1 MNPIKVNQ
9 DKSICEHD
17 QLKAAYAL
25 NLCTV
30 SVSQIVDYKDL
41 NVLEQEYELILNN
54 LNLHNMPKDQALL
67 HILRQILDTVTFFR
81 IYEGDK
87 MMLEKKYQQKIKNAI
102 WNAIPS
108 FGLIAVGE
116 PYTFAISMIASVGMG
131 YMNYRKEKANT
142 LTEREEQEWTLQR
155 SAIEQFNALRREL
168 FDTAWRLSDS
178 YKFDDKYRLTESQI
192 SQYNSILMDSIPLRK
207 YERLDSIKDN
217 FEAYPPFWY
226 YFANAAMDVVNV
238 YKNETAFD
246 DNISAIN
253 KYTQLAEQ
261 NYQKYLDKDIDLL
274 RNNYIRSAC
283 DLEYAALLFDSLSRI
298 EENEQ
303 KLRLCKINDLIDD
316 AIKHCGSK
324 LDILQIASIYYLK
337 LNKTGEASKHLR
349 KLVIENYNTKTNSQL
364 LSFIY
369 LQETIFDSKKFITNT
384 LKYKELVQFTDRT
397 SLIPWVDSEKELTKD
412 HLRNIN
418 ELFLYKQKKQL
429 YSYFEAIVNTIFHK
443 EIISYNKELYNRHNM
458 VDVDDAF
465 FEDTIDARKERD
477 EEYKKLYSREDEWKR
492 FISELSGNT
501 IRISLDEHINR
512 LLRKLNKLTQV
523 AFNLDLESKIDPMS
537 IKKAFTGKNILDI
550 ELKKE
555 IESIGEI
562 RKQERGKSLSTY
574 QDLLPNENDL
584 NKSSYT
590 EESIIHQITYLE
602 DKIKKY
608 EFDLKDYEE
617 LSNISLTKIMKHLKK
632 EIKSIGEIRKQER
645 GKSLSTYQ
653 DLLPNEND
661 LNKSSY
667 TEESIIHQITYLEDK
682 IKKYEFDLKDY
693 EELSNISLT
702 KIMKHFVDNFVD
714 KFKINVI
721 GLKNKYSDLI
731 NIEDNFINFCK
742 SENLP
747 SLEYLC
753 SQGYNNRNIP
763 EEYKIFD
770 LFSCFEDGKNIEEQI
785 RIENNLKAL
794 FKSYEEKET
803 LFEKNKDG
811 LTFTTDE
818 CFINNHLNTI
828 PNNDATTIRNKGRV
842 LAYFHDQKEWYERHV
857 DVFFMKKGFYFR
869 LDAKMSTSKL
879 TFIPYNKIEFDRIKK
894 GLKYKNEIFYQS
906 SQINLEVL
914 YQLIAESR

>member
-1 MNPIKVNQ
+1 MNPIKINQ

-41 NVLEQEYELILNN
+41 NILEQEYELILNN

-87 MMLEKKYQQKIKNAI
+87 MMFEKKYQQKIKNAI

-108 FGLIAVGE
+108 FALVAFGD

-131 YMNYRKEKANT
+131 YMNYRKEKANI

-178 YKFDDKYRLTESQI
+178 YEFDDKYRLTESQI

-283 DLEYAALLFDSLSRI
+283 DLEYAALLLDSLPRI
-298 EENEQ
+298 EDNEK
-303 KLRLCKINDLIDD
+303 KLRLCKINYLIDD

-324 LDILQIASIYYLK
+324 LDILQIASVYYLR
-337 LNKTGEASKHLR
+337 LNKTEEATKHLR
-349 KLVIENYNTKTNSQL
+349 KLIIENYNTKTNSQL

-369 LQETIFDSKKFITNT
+369 LQEAVFDNKKFIPNT
-384 LKYKELVQFTDRT
+384 LKYKELIQFTDRMN
-397 SLIPWVDSEKELTKD
+397 LIPWVDSEKELTKE

-418 ELFLYKQKKQL
+418 ELFLNNQKDQL
-429 YSYFEAIVNTIFHK
+429 YSYLEAIVNTIFHK

-458 VDVDDAF
+458 DESDAF
-465 FEDTIDARKERD
+465 FEDTIYAEKERTKV
-477 EEYKKLYSREDEWKR
+477 YKKLYYKEDEWKR
-492 FISELSGNT
+492 FTADLSEHT
-501 IRISLDEHINR
+501 IIISLNKHINK
-512 LLRKLNKLTQV
+512 LLRSLDKLAQV
-523 AFNLDLESKIDPMS
+523 AFNLNIDPETDLKS
-537 IKKAFTGKNILDI
+537 IKEVLTSNHSSYKGLLIDETKSSITDDSIIQQIKYLENKIEKNEFEFKDYQRLSSLTLTTIMEKFI
-550 ELKKE
+550 EDFVMNFWTKVIAPQNAYKE
-555 IESIGEI
+555 LANIES
-562 RKQERGKSLSTY
+562 
-574 QDLLPNENDL
+574 
-584 NKSSYT
+584 
-590 EESIIHQITYLE
+590 
-602 DKIKKY
+602 
-608 EFDLKDYEE
+608 
-617 LSNISLTKIMKHLKK
+617 
-632 EIKSIGEIRKQER
+632 
-645 GKSLSTYQ
+645 
-653 DLLPNEND
+653 
-661 LNKSSY
+661 
-667 TEESIIHQITYLEDK
+667 
-682 IKKYEFDLKDY
+682 
-693 EELSNISLT
+693 
-702 KIMKHFVDNFVD
+702 NFTD
-714 KFKINVI
+714 FCNVE
-721 GLKNKYSDLI
+721 G
-731 NIEDNFINFCK
+731 
-742 SENLP
+742 LP
-747 SLEYLC
+747 SLEQLC

-785 RIENNLKAL
+785 RIEDNLTEL
-794 FKSYEEKET
+794 FKSYEEKGT
-803 LFEKNKDG
+803 LFKENKDG
-811 LTFTTDE
+811 LTFTTDTV
-818 CFINNHLNTI
+818 FINNHLKTI

-842 LAYFHDQKEWYERHV
+842 LAYFHDQKEWYERHI

-906 SQINLEVL
+906 SQINLEAF
-914 YQLIAESR
+914 YNLIRDANNQ

>member
-1 MNPIKVNQ
+1 MNPIKINQ

-108 FGLIAVGE
+108 FALVAFGD
-116 PYTFAISMIASVGMG
+116 PYTFAMSMIASVGMG

-178 YKFDDKYRLTESQI
+178 YEFDDKYRLTESQI

-226 YFANAAMDVVNV
+226 YLANAAMDVVNV
-238 YKNETAFD
+238 YKNETAFGN
-246 DNISAIN
+246 NISAIN

-283 DLEYAALLFDSLSRI
+283 DLEYAALLLDSLPRI
-298 EENEQ
+298 EENEK
-303 KLRLCKINDLIDD
+303 KLRLCKINYLIDD

-337 LNKTGEASKHLR
+337 INKAEEATKHLR

-397 SLIPWVDSEKELTKD
+397 NLIPWVNSEKELTKD

-418 ELFLYKQKKQL
+418 ELFLYKQKEQL
-429 YSYFEAIVNTIFHK
+429 HSYFETIVNTIFHK
-443 EIISYNKELYNRHNM
+443 EVISYNKELYNRHYMDAN
-458 VDVDDAF
+458 DAF
-465 FEDTIDARKERD
+465 FEDTINAIKERD

-492 FISELSGNT
+492 FTAELSGNT
-501 IRISLDEHINR
+501 IIISLNKHINK
-512 LLRKLNKLTQV
+512 LLRSLDKLVQV
-523 AFNLDLESKIDPMS
+523 AFNLNIDPEKDLVS
-537 IKKAFTGKNILDI
+537 IKEVLTKKHFSF
-550 ELKKE
+550 KE
-555 IESIGEI
+555 ISFDEA
-562 RKQERGKSLSTY
+562 
-574 QDLLPNENDL
+574 
-584 NKSSYT
+584 KSSIT
-590 EESIIHQITYLE
+590 DESIIQQI
-602 DKIKKY
+602 KY
-608 EFDLKDYEE
+608 
-617 LSNISLTKIMKHLKK
+617 
-632 EIKSIGEIRKQER
+632 
-645 GKSLSTYQ
+645 
-653 DLLPNEND
+653 
-661 LNKSSY
+661 
-667 TEESIIHQITYLEDK
+667 
-682 IKKYEFDLKDY
+682 
-693 EELSNISLT
+693 
-702 KIMKHFVDNFVD
+702 
-714 KFKINVI
+714 
-721 GLKNKYSDLI
+721 LKNKIEKNEFDFEDYLRLSSLTLTTIMEKFIEDFVMNFWTKVIAPKNAYKELV
-731 NIEDNFINFCK
+731 NIESNFSDFCNV
-742 SENLP
+742 EGLP
-747 SLEYLC
+747 SLEQLC

-785 RIENNLKAL
+785 RIEKKLEAL
-794 FKSYEEKET
+794 FKSYEEKGT
-803 LFEKNKDG
+803 LFKENKDG
-811 LTFTTDE
+811 LTFTTDTV
-818 CFINNHLNTI
+818 FINNHLKTI
-828 PNNDATTIRNKGRV
+828 PNNDTTTIRNKGRV
-842 LAYFHDQKEWYERHV
+842 LAYFHDQKEWYERHI

-914 YQLIAESR
+914 YQLIAESRSIASEFKDRKI

>member
-1 MNPIKVNQ
+1 MEI
-9 DKSICEHD
+9 
-17 QLKAAYAL
+17 
-25 NLCTV
+25 
-30 SVSQIVDYKDL
+30 
-41 NVLEQEYELILNN
+41 
-54 LNLHNMPKDQALL
+54 
-67 HILRQILDTVTFFR
+67 
-81 IYEGDK
+81 
-87 MMLEKKYQQKIKNAI
+87 
-102 WNAIPS
+102 
-108 FGLIAVGE
+108 
-116 PYTFAISMIASVGMG
+116 
-131 YMNYRKEKANT
+131 
-142 LTEREEQEWTLQR
+142 
-155 SAIEQFNALRREL
+155 
-168 FDTAWRLSDS
+168 SDS

-617 LSNISLTKIMKHLKK
+617 LSNISLTKIMKH
-632 EIKSIGEIRKQER
+632 
-645 GKSLSTYQ
+645 
-653 DLLPNEND
+653 
-661 LNKSSY
+661 
-667 TEESIIHQITYLEDK
+667 
-682 IKKYEFDLKDY
+682 
-693 EELSNISLT
+693 
-702 KIMKHFVDNFVD
+702 FVDNFVD

>member
-102 WNAIPS
+102 LNTIPS
-108 FGLIAVGE
+108 FALIAVGE

-131 YMNYRKEKANT
+131 YMNYRKEKANI

-178 YKFDDKYRLTESQI
+178 YEFDDKYRLTESQI

-207 YERLDSIKDN
+207 YERLNSIKDN

-226 YFANAAMDVVNV
+226 YLANAAMDVVNV
-238 YKNETAFD
+238 YKNETAFG

-283 DLEYAALLFDSLSRI
+283 DLEYAALLLDSLPRI
-298 EENEQ
+298 EENEK
-303 KLRLCKINDLIDD
+303 KLRLCKINYLIDD

-337 LNKTGEASKHLR
+337 INKAEEATKHLR

-369 LQETIFDSKKFITNT
+369 LQETVFDTNKFIPNT

-397 SLIPWVDSEKELTKD
+397 NLIPWVDSEKELTKD

-418 ELFLYKQKKQL
+418 ELFLNNQKNKL

-443 EIISYNKELYNRHNM
+443 EIISYNKELYNRHYMDAN
-458 VDVDDAF
+458 DAF
-465 FEDTIDARKERD
+465 FEDTINAIKERD

-492 FISELSGNT
+492 FTAELSGNT
-501 IRISLDEHINR
+501 IIISLNKHINK
-512 LLRKLNKLTQV
+512 LLRSLDKLVQV
-523 AFNLDLESKIDPMS
+523 AFNLNIDPEKDLAS
-537 IKKAFTGKNILDI
+537 IKEVLTKKHISF
-550 ELKKE
+550 KE
-555 IESIGEI
+555 ISFDEA
-562 RKQERGKSLSTY
+562 
-574 QDLLPNENDL
+574 
-584 NKSSYT
+584 KSSIT
-590 EESIIHQITYLE
+590 DESIIQQI
-602 DKIKKY
+602 KY
-608 EFDLKDYEE
+608 
-617 LSNISLTKIMKHLKK
+617 
-632 EIKSIGEIRKQER
+632 
-645 GKSLSTYQ
+645 
-653 DLLPNEND
+653 
-661 LNKSSY
+661 
-667 TEESIIHQITYLEDK
+667 
-682 IKKYEFDLKDY
+682 
-693 EELSNISLT
+693 
-702 KIMKHFVDNFVD
+702 
-714 KFKINVI
+714 
-721 GLKNKYSDLI
+721 LKNKIEKNEFDFEDYLRLSSLTLTIIMEKFIEDFVMNFWTKVIAPKNAYKELV
-731 NIEDNFINFCK
+731 NIESNFSDFCNV
-742 SENLP
+742 EGLP
-747 SLEYLC
+747 SLEQLC

-785 RIENNLKAL
+785 RIEKKLEAL
-794 FKSYEEKET
+794 FKSYEEKGT
-803 LFEKNKDG
+803 LFKENKDG
-811 LTFTTDE
+811 LTFTTDTI
-818 CFINNHLNTI
+818 FINNHLKTI
-828 PNNDATTIRNKGRV
+828 PNNDTTTIRNKGRV

-906 SQINLEVL
+906 SQINLEAF
-914 YQLIAESR
+914 YNLIRNANNQ

>member
-1 MNPIKVNQ
+1 MNPIKINQ

-108 FGLIAVGE
+108 FALIAVGE

-131 YMNYRKEKANT
+131 YMNYRKEKANI

-283 DLEYAALLFDSLSRI
+283 DLEYAALLLDSLPRI
-298 EENEQ
+298 EDNEK
-303 KLRLCKINDLIDD
+303 KLRLCKINYLIDD

-324 LDILQIASIYYLK
+324 LDILQIASVYYLR
-337 LNKTGEASKHLR
+337 LNKTEEATKHLR
-349 KLVIENYNTKTNSQL
+349 KLIIENYNTKTNSQL

-369 LQETIFDSKKFITNT
+369 LQEAVFDNKKFIPNT
-384 LKYKELVQFTDRT
+384 LKYKELIQFTDRMN
-397 SLIPWVDSEKELTKD
+397 LIPWVDSEKELTKE

-418 ELFLYKQKKQL
+418 ELFLNNQKDQL
-429 YSYFEAIVNTIFHK
+429 NSYLKAIVNTIFHK

-458 VDVDDAF
+458 DESDAF
-465 FEDTIDARKERD
+465 FEDTIYAEKERTKV
-477 EEYKKLYSREDEWKR
+477 YKKLYSKEDEWKR
-492 FISELSGNT
+492 FTAELSENT
-501 IRISLDEHINR
+501 IIISLNKHINK
-512 LLRKLNKLTQV
+512 LLRSLDKLAQV
-523 AFNLDLESKIDPMS
+523 AFNLNIDPETDLKS
-537 IKKAFTGKNILDI
+537 IKEVLTSNHSSYKG
-550 ELKKE
+550 
-555 IESIGEI
+555 
-562 RKQERGKSLSTY
+562 
-574 QDLLPNENDL
+574 LLIDKT
-584 NKSSYT
+584 KSSIT
-590 EESIIHQITYLE
+590 DDSIIQQI
-602 DKIKKY
+602 KY
-608 EFDLKDYEE
+608 
-617 LSNISLTKIMKHLKK
+617 
-632 EIKSIGEIRKQER
+632 
-645 GKSLSTYQ
+645 
-653 DLLPNEND
+653 
-661 LNKSSY
+661 
-667 TEESIIHQITYLEDK
+667 
-682 IKKYEFDLKDY
+682 
-693 EELSNISLT
+693 
-702 KIMKHFVDNFVD
+702 
-714 KFKINVI
+714 
-721 GLKNKYSDLI
+721 LKNKIEKNEFEFKDYQRLSSLTLTTIMEKFIEDFVMNFRTKVIAPQNAYKELA
-731 NIEDNFINFCK
+731 NIESNFTDFCNV
-742 SENLP
+742 EGLP
-747 SLEYLC
+747 SLEQLC
-753 SQGYNNRNIP
+753 SQGYNNRNIS

-770 LFSCFEDGKNIEEQI
+770 LFSCFEDGKNIKEQI
-785 RIENNLKAL
+785 RIENNLIEL
-794 FKSYEEKET
+794 FKSYEEKGT
-803 LFEKNKDG
+803 LFKENKDG
-811 LTFTTDE
+811 LTFTTDTV
-818 CFINNHLNTI
+818 FINNHLKTI
-828 PNNDATTIRNKGRV
+828 PNNDTTTIRNKGRV

-857 DVFFMKKGFYFR
+857 DVFFMKEGFFFR

-879 TFIPYNKIEFDRIKK
+879 TFIPYNKIELDRIKK
-894 GLKYKNEIFYQS
+894 GLKHKNEIFYQS
-906 SQINLEVL
+906 SQINLEAF
-914 YQLIAESR
+914 YNLIRNANNQ

>member
-1 MNPIKVNQ
+1 MNPIKINQ

-108 FGLIAVGE
+108 FALVAFGD
-116 PYTFAISMIASVGMG
+116 PYTFAMSMIASVGMG

-178 YKFDDKYRLTESQI
+178 YEFDDKYRLTESQI

-226 YFANAAMDVVNV
+226 YLANAAMDVVNV
-238 YKNETAFD
+238 YKNETAFGN
-246 DNISAIN
+246 NISAIN

-283 DLEYAALLFDSLSRI
+283 DLEYAALLLDSLPRI
-298 EENEQ
+298 EENEK
-303 KLRLCKINDLIDD
+303 KLRLCKINYLIDD

-337 LNKTGEASKHLR
+337 INKAEEATKYLR

-418 ELFLYKQKKQL
+418 ELFLYRQKKQL

-443 EIISYNKELYNRHNM
+443 EINSYNKELYNRHYM
-458 VDVDDAF
+458 DVNDAF

-492 FISELSGNT
+492 FTAELSGNT
-501 IRISLDEHINR
+501 IIISLNKHINK
-512 LLRKLNKLTQV
+512 LLRSLDKLVQI
-523 AFNLDLESKIDPMS
+523 AFNLNIDSRKDLAS
-537 IKKAFTGKNILDI
+537 IKEVLTSNHFSF
-550 ELKKE
+550 KE
-555 IESIGEI
+555 ISIDEA
-562 RKQERGKSLSTY
+562 
-574 QDLLPNENDL
+574 
-584 NKSSYT
+584 KSSIT
-590 EESIIHQITYLE
+590 DNSIIQQI
-602 DKIKKY
+602 KY
-608 EFDLKDYEE
+608 
-617 LSNISLTKIMKHLKK
+617 
-632 EIKSIGEIRKQER
+632 
-645 GKSLSTYQ
+645 
-653 DLLPNEND
+653 
-661 LNKSSY
+661 
-667 TEESIIHQITYLEDK
+667 
-682 IKKYEFDLKDY
+682 
-693 EELSNISLT
+693 
-702 KIMKHFVDNFVD
+702 
-714 KFKINVI
+714 
-721 GLKNKYSDLI
+721 LKNKIEKNEFDFEDYRRLSFLTLTTIMEKFIEDFFMNFWTKAIAPQNAYKELV
-731 NIEDNFINFCK
+731 NIESNFTDFCNA
-742 SENLP
+742 EGLP
-747 SLEYLC
+747 SLEQLC

-785 RIENNLKAL
+785 RIEKKLEAL

-803 LFEKNKDG
+803 LFKENKDG
-811 LTFTTDE
+811 LTFTTDTV
-818 CFINNHLNTI
+818 FINNHLNTI

-906 SQINLEVL
+906 SQINLDAL
-914 YQLIAESR
+914 YNLIRSANNQ

>member
-108 FGLIAVGE
+108 FALVAFGD
-116 PYTFAISMIASVGMG
+116 PYTFAMSMIASVGMG

-178 YKFDDKYRLTESQI
+178 YEFDDKYRLTESQI

-207 YERLDSIKDN
+207 YERLNSIKDN

-226 YFANAAMDVVNV
+226 YLANAAMDVVNV
-238 YKNETAFD
+238 YKNETAFG

-283 DLEYAALLFDSLSRI
+283 DLEYTALLLDSLPRI
-298 EENEQ
+298 EENEK
-303 KLRLCKINDLIDD
+303 KLRLCKINYLIDD

-337 LNKTGEASKHLR
+337 INKAEEATKHLR

-369 LQETIFDSKKFITNT
+369 LQETVFDTNKFIPNT

-397 SLIPWVDSEKELTKD
+397 NLIPWVDSEKELTKD

-418 ELFLYKQKKQL
+418 ELFLNNQKNKL

-443 EIISYNKELYNRHNM
+443 EIISYNKELYNRHYMDAN
-458 VDVDDAF
+458 DAF
-465 FEDTIDARKERD
+465 FEDTINAIKERD

-492 FISELSGNT
+492 FTAELSGNT
-501 IRISLDEHINR
+501 IIISLNKHINK
-512 LLRKLNKLTQV
+512 LLRSLDKLVQV
-523 AFNLDLESKIDPMS
+523 AFNLNIDPEKDLAS
-537 IKKAFTGKNILDI
+537 IKEVLTKKHISF
-550 ELKKE
+550 KE
-555 IESIGEI
+555 ISFDEA
-562 RKQERGKSLSTY
+562 
-574 QDLLPNENDL
+574 
-584 NKSSYT
+584 KSSIT
-590 EESIIHQITYLE
+590 DESIIQQI
-602 DKIKKY
+602 KY
-608 EFDLKDYEE
+608 
-617 LSNISLTKIMKHLKK
+617 
-632 EIKSIGEIRKQER
+632 
-645 GKSLSTYQ
+645 
-653 DLLPNEND
+653 
-661 LNKSSY
+661 
-667 TEESIIHQITYLEDK
+667 
-682 IKKYEFDLKDY
+682 
-693 EELSNISLT
+693 
-702 KIMKHFVDNFVD
+702 
-714 KFKINVI
+714 
-721 GLKNKYSDLI
+721 LKNKIEKNEFDFEDYLRLSSLTLTIIMEKFIEDFVMNFWTKVIAPKNAYKELV
-731 NIEDNFINFCK
+731 NIESNFSDFCNV
-742 SENLP
+742 EGLP
-747 SLEYLC
+747 SLEQLC

-785 RIENNLKAL
+785 RIEKKLEAL
-794 FKSYEEKET
+794 FKSYEEKGT
-803 LFEKNKDG
+803 LFKENKDG
-811 LTFTTDE
+811 LTFTTDTI
-818 CFINNHLNTI
+818 FINNHLKTI
-828 PNNDATTIRNKGRV
+828 PNNDTTTIRNKGRV

-914 YQLIAESR
+914 YQLIAESRSKQVSSKIGKYSNL

>member
-1 MNPIKVNQ
+1 MNPIKINQ

-67 HILRQILDTVTFFR
+67 HLLRQILDTVTFFR

-87 MMLEKKYQQKIKNAI
+87 MMFEKKYQQKIKNAI

-108 FGLIAVGE
+108 FALVAIGE
-116 PYTFAISMIASVGMG
+116 PYTFTLSMIASVGMG
-131 YMNYRKEKANT
+131 YMNYRKEKANI

-178 YKFDDKYRLTESQI
+178 YEFDDKYRLTESQI

-283 DLEYAALLFDSLSRI
+283 NLEYAALLLDSLPRI
-298 EENEQ
+298 EDNEK
-303 KLRLCKINDLIDD
+303 KLRLCKINYLIDD

-337 LNKTGEASKHLR
+337 INKAEEATKHLR

-369 LQETIFDSKKFITNT
+369 LQETIFNSKKFITNT

-397 SLIPWVDSEKELTKD
+397 NLIPWVNSEKELTKD

-418 ELFLYKQKKQL
+418 ELFLYKQKEQL
-429 YSYFEAIVNTIFHK
+429 HSYFETIVNTIFHK
-443 EIISYNKELYNRHNM
+443 EVISYNKELYNRHYMDAN
-458 VDVDDAF
+458 DAF
-465 FEDTIDARKERD
+465 FEDTINAIKERD

-492 FISELSGNT
+492 FTAELSGNT
-501 IRISLDEHINR
+501 IIISLNKHINK
-512 LLRKLNKLTQV
+512 LLRSLDKLVQV
-523 AFNLDLESKIDPMS
+523 AFNLNIDPEKDLAS
-537 IKKAFTGKNILDI
+537 IKEVLTKKHFSF
-550 ELKKE
+550 KE
-555 IESIGEI
+555 ISFDEA
-562 RKQERGKSLSTY
+562 
-574 QDLLPNENDL
+574 
-584 NKSSYT
+584 KSSIT
-590 EESIIHQITYLE
+590 DESIIQQI
-602 DKIKKY
+602 KY
-608 EFDLKDYEE
+608 
-617 LSNISLTKIMKHLKK
+617 
-632 EIKSIGEIRKQER
+632 
-645 GKSLSTYQ
+645 
-653 DLLPNEND
+653 
-661 LNKSSY
+661 
-667 TEESIIHQITYLEDK
+667 
-682 IKKYEFDLKDY
+682 
-693 EELSNISLT
+693 
-702 KIMKHFVDNFVD
+702 
-714 KFKINVI
+714 
-721 GLKNKYSDLI
+721 LKNKIEKNEFDFEDYLRLSSLTLTTIMEKFIEDFVMNFWTKVIAPKNAYKELV
-731 NIEDNFINFCK
+731 NIESNFSDFCNV
-742 SENLP
+742 EGLP
-747 SLEYLC
+747 SLEQLC

-785 RIENNLKAL
+785 RIEKKLEAL
-794 FKSYEEKET
+794 FKSYEEKGT
-803 LFEKNKDG
+803 LFKENKDG
-811 LTFTTDE
+811 LTFTTDTV
-818 CFINNHLNTI
+818 FINNHLKTI
-828 PNNDATTIRNKGRV
+828 PNNDTTTIRNKGRV
-842 LAYFHDQKEWYERHV
+842 LAYFHDQKEWYERHI

-906 SQINLEVL
+906 SQINLEAF
-914 YQLIAESR
+914 YNLIKNANNQ

>member
-108 FGLIAVGE
+108 FALVAFGD
-116 PYTFAISMIASVGMG
+116 PYTFAMSMIASVGMG

-178 YKFDDKYRLTESQI
+178 YEFDDKYRLTESQI

-207 YERLDSIKDN
+207 YERLNSIKDN

-226 YFANAAMDVVNV
+226 YLANAAMDVVNV
-238 YKNETAFD
+238 YKNETAFG
-246 DNISAIN
+246 DNTSAIN

-283 DLEYAALLFDSLSRI
+283 DLEYAALLLDSLPRI
-298 EENEQ
+298 EENEK
-303 KLRLCKINDLIDD
+303 KLRLCKINYLIDD
-316 AIKHCGSK
+316 AIKHCGYK

-337 LNKTGEASKHLR
+337 INKAEEATKHLR

-369 LQETIFDSKKFITNT
+369 LQETVFDTNKFKPNT

-397 SLIPWVDSEKELTKD
+397 NLIPWVDSEKELTKE

-418 ELFLYKQKKQL
+418 ELFLNNQKNKL

-550 ELKKE
+550 E
-555 IESIGEI
+555 
-562 RKQERGKSLSTY
+562 
-574 QDLLPNENDL
+574 
-584 NKSSYT
+584 
-590 EESIIHQITYLE
+590 
-602 DKIKKY
+602 
-608 EFDLKDYEE
+608 
-617 LSNISLTKIMKHLKK
+617 LKK

-785 RIENNLKAL
+785 RIEKKLEAL
-794 FKSYEEKET
+794 FKSYEEKGT
-803 LFEKNKDG
+803 LFKENKDG
-811 LTFTTDE
+811 LTFTTDTI
-818 CFINNHLNTI
+818 FINNHLKTI
-828 PNNDATTIRNKGRV
+828 PNNDTTTIRNKGRV

>member
-1 MNPIKVNQ
+1 
-9 DKSICEHD
+9 
-17 QLKAAYAL
+17 
-25 NLCTV
+25 
-30 SVSQIVDYKDL
+30 
-41 NVLEQEYELILNN
+41 
-54 LNLHNMPKDQALL
+54 
-67 HILRQILDTVTFFR
+67 
-81 IYEGDK
+81 
-87 MMLEKKYQQKIKNAI
+87 MLEKKYQQKIKNAI

-108 FGLIAVGE
+108 FALVAFGD
-116 PYTFAISMIASVGMG
+116 PYTFAMSMIASVGMG

-178 YKFDDKYRLTESQI
+178 YEFDDKYRLTESQI

-207 YERLDSIKDN
+207 YERLNSIKDN

-226 YFANAAMDVVNV
+226 YLANAAMDVVNV
-238 YKNETAFD
+238 YKNETAFG

-283 DLEYAALLFDSLSRI
+283 DLEYAALLLDSLPRI
-298 EENEQ
+298 EENEK
-303 KLRLCKINDLIDD
+303 KLRLCKINYLIDD

-337 LNKTGEASKHLR
+337 INKAEEATKHLR

-369 LQETIFDSKKFITNT
+369 LQETVFDTNKFIPNT

-397 SLIPWVDSEKELTKD
+397 NLIPWVDSEKELTKE

-418 ELFLYKQKKQL
+418 ELFLNNQKNKL

-443 EIISYNKELYNRHNM
+443 EIISYNKELYDRHNM

-477 EEYKKLYSREDEWKR
+477 EVYKKLSSREGEWKR
-492 FISELSGNT
+492 FTAELSKGT
-501 IRISLDEHINR
+501 IIISLNKHINK
-512 LLRKLNKLTQV
+512 LLRSLDKLVQI
-523 AFNLDLESKIDPMS
+523 AFNLNIDPGKDLAS
-537 IKKAFTGKNILDI
+537 IKEVLTSNHFSF
-550 ELKKE
+550 KE
-555 IESIGEI
+555 ISIDEA
-562 RKQERGKSLSTY
+562 
-574 QDLLPNENDL
+574 
-584 NKSSYT
+584 KSSIT
-590 EESIIHQITYLE
+590 DNSIIQQI
-602 DKIKKY
+602 KY
-608 EFDLKDYEE
+608 
-617 LSNISLTKIMKHLKK
+617 
-632 EIKSIGEIRKQER
+632 
-645 GKSLSTYQ
+645 
-653 DLLPNEND
+653 
-661 LNKSSY
+661 
-667 TEESIIHQITYLEDK
+667 
-682 IKKYEFDLKDY
+682 
-693 EELSNISLT
+693 
-702 KIMKHFVDNFVD
+702 
-714 KFKINVI
+714 
-721 GLKNKYSDLI
+721 LKNKIEKNEFDFEDYLRLSFLTLTTIMEKFIEDFVMNFWTKAIAPQNAYKELV
-731 NIEDNFINFCK
+731 NIESNFSDFCNV
-742 SENLP
+742 EGLP
-747 SLEYLC
+747 SLEQLC

-785 RIENNLKAL
+785 RIEDNLTEL
-794 FKSYEEKET
+794 FKSYEEKGT
-803 LFEKNKDG
+803 LFKENKDG
-811 LTFTTDE
+811 LKFTTDTV
-818 CFINNHLNTI
+818 FINNHLKTI
-828 PNNDATTIRNKGRV
+828 PNNDATIIRNKGRV
-842 LAYFHDQKEWYERHV
+842 LAYFHDQKEWYERHI

-914 YQLIAESR
+914 YQLIAESSSIASEFKDRKI

>member
-108 FGLIAVGE
+108 FALVAFGD
-116 PYTFAISMIASVGMG
+116 PYTFAMSMIASVGMG

-178 YKFDDKYRLTESQI
+178 YEFDDKYRLTESQI
-192 SQYNSILMDSIPLRK
+192 SQYNSILIDSISLRK

-226 YFANAAMDVVNV
+226 YLANAAMDVVNV
-238 YKNETAFD
+238 YKNETAFG

-283 DLEYAALLFDSLSRI
+283 DLEYAALLLDSLPRI
-298 EENEQ
+298 EENEK
-303 KLRLCKINDLIDD
+303 KLRLRKINYLIDD

-337 LNKTGEASKHLR
+337 INKAEEATKHLR

-369 LQETIFDSKKFITNT
+369 LQETVFDTNKFIPNT

-397 SLIPWVDSEKELTKD
+397 NLIPWVDSEKELTKD

-418 ELFLYKQKKQL
+418 ELFLNNQKNKL

-443 EIISYNKELYNRHNM
+443 EIISYNKELYNRHYM
-458 VDVDDAF
+458 DVNDAF

-550 ELKKE
+550 EFKKE
-555 IESIGEI
+555 IKSIGEI
-562 RKQERGKSLSTY
+562 LKQERGKSLSTY
-574 QDLLPNENDL
+574 QDLLPNENNL
-584 NKSSYT
+584 NRSSYT

-602 DKIKKY
+602 DKIEKN
-608 EFDLKDYEE
+608 EFEFEDYLR
-617 LSNISLTKIMKHLKK
+617 LSSLTLTTIMEKFIEDFVMNFWTKAIAPQNAYK
-632 EIKSIGEIRKQER
+632 E
-645 GKSLSTYQ
+645 L
-653 DLLPNEND
+653 
-661 LNKSSY
+661 
-667 TEESIIHQITYLEDK
+667 
-682 IKKYEFDLKDY
+682 
-693 EELSNISLT
+693 
-702 KIMKHFVDNFVD
+702 V
-714 KFKINVI
+714 
-721 GLKNKYSDLI
+721 
-731 NIEDNFINFCK
+731 NIESNFTDFCNV
-742 SENLP
+742 EGLP
-747 SLEYLC
+747 SLEQLC

-785 RIENNLKAL
+785 RIEKKLEAL

-803 LFEKNKDG
+803 LFKENKDG
-811 LTFTTDE
+811 LTFTTDTV
-818 CFINNHLNTI
+818 FINNHLNTI

-857 DVFFMKKGFYFR
+857 DVFFMKKDIYFR

-914 YQLIAESR
+914 YQLIAESRSIASEFKDRKI

>member
-1 MNPIKVNQ
+1 MNPIKINQ

-108 FGLIAVGE
+108 FALVAFGD
-116 PYTFAISMIASVGMG
+116 PYTFAMSMIASVGMG

-178 YKFDDKYRLTESQI
+178 YEFDDKYRLTESQI

-226 YFANAAMDVVNV
+226 YLANAAMDVVNV
-238 YKNETAFD
+238 YKNETAFGN
-246 DNISAIN
+246 NISAIN

-283 DLEYAALLFDSLSRI
+283 DLEYAALLLDSLPRI
-298 EENEQ
+298 EDNEK
-303 KLRLCKINDLIDD
+303 KLRLCKINYLIDD

-324 LDILQIASIYYLK
+324 LDILQIASVYYLR
-337 LNKTGEASKHLR
+337 LNKTEEATKHLR
-349 KLVIENYNTKTNSQL
+349 KLIIENYNTKTNSQL

-369 LQETIFDSKKFITNT
+369 LQEAVFDNKKFIPNT
-384 LKYKELVQFTDRT
+384 LKYKELIQFTDRMN
-397 SLIPWVDSEKELTKD
+397 LIPWVDSEKELTKE

-418 ELFLYKQKKQL
+418 ELFLNNQKDQL
-429 YSYFEAIVNTIFHK
+429 YSYLEAIVNTIFHK

-458 VDVDDAF
+458 DESDAF
-465 FEDTIDARKERD
+465 FEDTIYAEKERTKV
-477 EEYKKLYSREDEWKR
+477 YKKLYYKEDEWKR
-492 FISELSGNT
+492 FTADLSEHT
-501 IRISLDEHINR
+501 IIISLNKHINK
-512 LLRKLNKLTQV
+512 LLRSLDKLAQV
-523 AFNLDLESKIDPMS
+523 AFNLNIDPETDLKS
-537 IKKAFTGKNILDI
+537 IKEVLTSNHSSYKGLLIDETKSSITDDSIIQQIKYLENKI
-550 ELKKE
+550 ERNEFEFKDYQRLSSLTLTTIMEKFIEDFVMNFWTKVIASQNAYKE
-555 IESIGEI
+555 LANIES
-562 RKQERGKSLSTY
+562 
-574 QDLLPNENDL
+574 
-584 NKSSYT
+584 
-590 EESIIHQITYLE
+590 
-602 DKIKKY
+602 
-608 EFDLKDYEE
+608 
-617 LSNISLTKIMKHLKK
+617 
-632 EIKSIGEIRKQER
+632 
-645 GKSLSTYQ
+645 
-653 DLLPNEND
+653 
-661 LNKSSY
+661 
-667 TEESIIHQITYLEDK
+667 
-682 IKKYEFDLKDY
+682 
-693 EELSNISLT
+693 
-702 KIMKHFVDNFVD
+702 NFTD
-714 KFKINVI
+714 FCNVE
-721 GLKNKYSDLI
+721 G
-731 NIEDNFINFCK
+731 
-742 SENLP
+742 LP
-747 SLEYLC
+747 SLEQLC

-770 LFSCFEDGKNIEEQI
+770 LFSCFEDGKKIEEQI
-785 RIENNLKAL
+785 RIENNLIEL
-794 FKSYEEKET
+794 FKSYEEKGI
-803 LFEKNKDG
+803 LFKENKDG
-811 LTFTTDE
+811 LTFTTDTV
-818 CFINNHLNTI
+818 FINNHLNTI
-828 PNNDATTIRNKGRV
+828 PNNDATTIKNKGRV

-857 DVFFMKKGFYFR
+857 DIFVMKKGFYFR

-906 SQINLEVL
+906 SQINLEAF
-914 YQLIAESR
+914 YNLIRNANNQ

>member
-9 DKSICEHD
+9 DKSICEHN

-108 FGLIAVGE
+108 FALVAFGD
-116 PYTFAISMIASVGMG
+116 PYTFAMSMIASVGMG

-178 YKFDDKYRLTESQI
+178 YEFDDKYRLTESQI

-207 YERLDSIKDN
+207 YERLNSIKDN

-226 YFANAAMDVVNV
+226 YLANAAMDVVNV
-238 YKNETAFD
+238 YKNETAFG

-283 DLEYAALLFDSLSRI
+283 DLEYAALLLDSLPRI
-298 EENEQ
+298 EENEK
-303 KLRLCKINDLIDD
+303 KLRLRKINYLIDD

-337 LNKTGEASKHLR
+337 INKAEEATKHLR

-369 LQETIFDSKKFITNT
+369 LQETVFDTNKFIPNT

-397 SLIPWVDSEKELTKD
+397 NLIPWVDSEKELTKD

-418 ELFLYKQKKQL
+418 ELFLNNQKNKL

-443 EIISYNKELYNRHNM
+443 EIISYNKELYNRHYMDAN
-458 VDVDDAF
+458 DAF
-465 FEDTIDARKERD
+465 FEDTINAIKERD

-492 FISELSGNT
+492 FTAELSGNT
-501 IRISLDEHINR
+501 IIISLNKHINK
-512 LLRKLNKLTQV
+512 LLRSLDKLVQV
-523 AFNLDLESKIDPMS
+523 AFNLNIDPEKDLAS
-537 IKKAFTGKNILDI
+537 IKEVLTKKHISF
-550 ELKKE
+550 KE
-555 IESIGEI
+555 ISFDEA
-562 RKQERGKSLSTY
+562 
-574 QDLLPNENDL
+574 
-584 NKSSYT
+584 KSSIT
-590 EESIIHQITYLE
+590 DESIIQQI
-602 DKIKKY
+602 KY
-608 EFDLKDYEE
+608 
-617 LSNISLTKIMKHLKK
+617 
-632 EIKSIGEIRKQER
+632 
-645 GKSLSTYQ
+645 
-653 DLLPNEND
+653 
-661 LNKSSY
+661 
-667 TEESIIHQITYLEDK
+667 
-682 IKKYEFDLKDY
+682 
-693 EELSNISLT
+693 
-702 KIMKHFVDNFVD
+702 
-714 KFKINVI
+714 
-721 GLKNKYSDLI
+721 LKNKIEKNEFDFEDYLRLSSLTLTIIMEKFIEDFVMNFWTKVIAPKNAYKELV
-731 NIEDNFINFCK
+731 NIESNFSDFCNV
-742 SENLP
+742 EGLP
-747 SLEYLC
+747 SLEQLC

-785 RIENNLKAL
+785 RIEDNLTEL
-794 FKSYEEKET
+794 FKSYEEKGT
-803 LFEKNKDG
+803 LFKENKDG
-811 LTFTTDE
+811 LKFTTDTV
-818 CFINNHLNTI
+818 FINNHLKTI
-828 PNNDATTIRNKGRV
+828 PNNDATIIRNKGRV

>member
-1 MNPIKVNQ
+1 MNPIKINQ

-108 FGLIAVGE
+108 FALVAFGD
-116 PYTFAISMIASVGMG
+116 PYTFAMSMIASVGMG

-178 YKFDDKYRLTESQI
+178 YEFDDKYRLTESQI

-226 YFANAAMDVVNV
+226 YLANAAMDVVNV
-238 YKNETAFD
+238 YKNETAFGN
-246 DNISAIN
+246 NISAIN

-283 DLEYAALLFDSLSRI
+283 DLEYAALLLDSLPRI
-298 EENEQ
+298 EENEK
-303 KLRLCKINDLIDD
+303 KLRLCKINYLIDD

-337 LNKTGEASKHLR
+337 INKAEEATKHLR

-397 SLIPWVDSEKELTKD
+397 NLIPWVNSEKELTKD

-418 ELFLYKQKKQL
+418 ELFLYKQKEQL
-429 YSYFEAIVNTIFHK
+429 HSYFETIVNTIFHK
-443 EIISYNKELYNRHNM
+443 EVISYNKELYNRHYMDAN
-458 VDVDDAF
+458 DAF
-465 FEDTIDARKERD
+465 FEDTINAIKERD

-492 FISELSGNT
+492 FTAELSGNT
-501 IRISLDEHINR
+501 IIISLNKHINK
-512 LLRKLNKLTQV
+512 LLRSLDKLVQV
-523 AFNLDLESKIDPMS
+523 AFNLNIDPEKDLVS
-537 IKKAFTGKNILDI
+537 IKEVLTKKHFSF
-550 ELKKE
+550 KE
-555 IESIGEI
+555 ISFDEA
-562 RKQERGKSLSTY
+562 
-574 QDLLPNENDL
+574 
-584 NKSSYT
+584 KSSIT
-590 EESIIHQITYLE
+590 DESIIQQI
-602 DKIKKY
+602 KY
-608 EFDLKDYEE
+608 
-617 LSNISLTKIMKHLKK
+617 
-632 EIKSIGEIRKQER
+632 
-645 GKSLSTYQ
+645 
-653 DLLPNEND
+653 
-661 LNKSSY
+661 
-667 TEESIIHQITYLEDK
+667 
-682 IKKYEFDLKDY
+682 
-693 EELSNISLT
+693 
-702 KIMKHFVDNFVD
+702 
-714 KFKINVI
+714 
-721 GLKNKYSDLI
+721 LKNKIEKNEFDFEDYLRLSSLTLTTIMEKFIEDFVMNFWTKVIAPKNAYKELV
-731 NIEDNFINFCK
+731 NIESNFSDFCNV
-742 SENLP
+742 EGLP
-747 SLEYLC
+747 SLEQLC

-785 RIENNLKAL
+785 RIEKKLEAL
-794 FKSYEEKET
+794 FKSYEEKGT
-803 LFEKNKDG
+803 LFKENKDG
-811 LTFTTDE
+811 LTFTTDTV
-818 CFINNHLNTI
+818 FINNHLKTI
-828 PNNDATTIRNKGRV
+828 PNNDTTTIRNKGRV
-842 LAYFHDQKEWYERHV
+842 LAYFHDQKEWYERHI

-906 SQINLEVL
+906 SQINLEAF
-914 YQLIAESR
+914 YNLIRDANNQ

>member
-108 FGLIAVGE
+108 FALVAFGD
-116 PYTFAISMIASVGMG
+116 PYTFAMSMIASVGMG

-155 SAIEQFNALRREL
+155 SAIEQFNTLRREL

-178 YKFDDKYRLTESQI
+178 YEFDDKYRLTESQI

-207 YERLDSIKDN
+207 YERLNSIKDN

-226 YFANAAMDVVNV
+226 YLANAAMDVVNV
-238 YKNETAFD
+238 YKNETAFG

-283 DLEYAALLFDSLSRI
+283 DLEYAALLLDSLPRI
-298 EENEQ
+298 EENEK
-303 KLRLCKINDLIDD
+303 KLRLRKINYLIDD

-337 LNKTGEASKHLR
+337 INKAEEATKHLR

-369 LQETIFDSKKFITNT
+369 LQETVFDTNKFIPNT

-397 SLIPWVDSEKELTKD
+397 NLIPWVDSEKELTKD

-418 ELFLYKQKKQL
+418 ELFLNNQKNKL

-443 EIISYNKELYNRHNM
+443 EIISYNKELYNRHYMDAN
-458 VDVDDAF
+458 DAF
-465 FEDTIDARKERD
+465 FEDTINAIKERD

-492 FISELSGNT
+492 FTAELSGNT
-501 IRISLDEHINR
+501 IIISLNKHINK
-512 LLRKLNKLTQV
+512 LLRSLDKLVQV
-523 AFNLDLESKIDPMS
+523 AFNLNIDPEKDLAS
-537 IKKAFTGKNILDI
+537 IKEVLTKKHISF
-550 ELKKE
+550 KE
-555 IESIGEI
+555 ISFDEA
-562 RKQERGKSLSTY
+562 
-574 QDLLPNENDL
+574 
-584 NKSSYT
+584 KSSIT
-590 EESIIHQITYLE
+590 DESIIQQI
-602 DKIKKY
+602 KY
-608 EFDLKDYEE
+608 
-617 LSNISLTKIMKHLKK
+617 
-632 EIKSIGEIRKQER
+632 
-645 GKSLSTYQ
+645 
-653 DLLPNEND
+653 
-661 LNKSSY
+661 
-667 TEESIIHQITYLEDK
+667 
-682 IKKYEFDLKDY
+682 
-693 EELSNISLT
+693 
-702 KIMKHFVDNFVD
+702 
-714 KFKINVI
+714 
-721 GLKNKYSDLI
+721 LKNKIEKNEFDFEDYLRLSSLTLTIIMEKFIEDFVMNFWTKVIAPKNAYKELV
-731 NIEDNFINFCK
+731 NIESNFSDFCNV
-742 SENLP
+742 EGLP
-747 SLEYLC
+747 SLEQLC

-785 RIENNLKAL
+785 RIEKKMEAL
-794 FKSYEEKET
+794 FKSYEEKGT
-803 LFEKNKDG
+803 LFKENKDG
-811 LTFTTDE
+811 LTFTTDTI
-818 CFINNHLNTI
+818 FINNHLKTI
-828 PNNDATTIRNKGRV
+828 PNNDTTTIRNKGRV

>member
-54 LNLHNMPKDQALL
+54 LNLHNIPKDQALL

-617 LSNISLTKIMKHLKK
+617 LSNISLTKIMKH
-632 EIKSIGEIRKQER
+632 
-645 GKSLSTYQ
+645 
-653 DLLPNEND
+653 
-661 LNKSSY
+661 
-667 TEESIIHQITYLEDK
+667 
-682 IKKYEFDLKDY
+682 
-693 EELSNISLT
+693 
-702 KIMKHFVDNFVD
+702 FVDNFVD

-794 FKSYEEKET
+794 FKSYEEKGT
-803 LFEKNKDG
+803 LFKENKDG

-857 DVFFMKKGFYFR
+857 DVFFMKKDIYFR

-914 YQLIAESR
+914 YQLIAESRSDSK

>member
-108 FGLIAVGE
+108 FALVAFGD
-116 PYTFAISMIASVGMG
+116 PYTFAMSMIASVGMG

-178 YKFDDKYRLTESQI
+178 YEFDDKYRLTESQI

-207 YERLDSIKDN
+207 YERLNSIKDN

-226 YFANAAMDVVNV
+226 YLANAAMDVVNV
-238 YKNETAFD
+238 YKNETAFG

-283 DLEYAALLFDSLSRI
+283 DLEYAALLLDSLPRI
-298 EENEQ
+298 EENEK
-303 KLRLCKINDLIDD
+303 KLRLCEINYLIDD

-337 LNKTGEASKHLR
+337 INKAEEATKHLR

-369 LQETIFDSKKFITNT
+369 LQETVFDTNKFRPNT

-397 SLIPWVDSEKELTKD
+397 NLIPWVDSEKELTKE

-418 ELFLYKQKKQL
+418 ELFLNNQKNKL

-550 ELKKE
+550 E
-555 IESIGEI
+555 
-562 RKQERGKSLSTY
+562 
-574 QDLLPNENDL
+574 
-584 NKSSYT
+584 
-590 EESIIHQITYLE
+590 
-602 DKIKKY
+602 
-608 EFDLKDYEE
+608 
-617 LSNISLTKIMKHLKK
+617 LKK

-857 DVFFMKKGFYFR
+857 DVFFMKKDIYFR

-914 YQLIAESR
+914 YQLIAESRSIASEFKDRKI

>member
-1 MNPIKVNQ
+1 MNPIKINQ

-87 MMLEKKYQQKIKNAI
+87 MMFEKKYQQKIKNAI

-108 FGLIAVGE
+108 FALVAIGE
-116 PYTFAISMIASVGMG
+116 PYTFTLSMIASVGMG
-131 YMNYRKEKANT
+131 YMNYRKEKANI

-178 YKFDDKYRLTESQI
+178 YEFDDKYRLTESQI

-226 YFANAAMDVVNV
+226 YFANVAMDVVNV
-238 YKNETAFD
+238 YKNETAFG

-283 DLEYAALLFDSLSRI
+283 DLEYAALLLDSLPRI
-298 EENEQ
+298 EDNEK
-303 KLRLCKINDLIDD
+303 KLRLCKINYLIDD

-324 LDILQIASIYYLK
+324 LDILQIASVYYLR
-337 LNKTGEASKHLR
+337 LNKTEEATKHLR
-349 KLVIENYNTKTNSQL
+349 KLIIENYNTKTNSQL

-369 LQETIFDSKKFITNT
+369 LQEAVFDNKKFIPNT
-384 LKYKELVQFTDRT
+384 LKYKELIQFTDRT
-397 SLIPWVDSEKELTKD
+397 NLIPWVDSEKELTKE

-418 ELFLYKQKKQL
+418 ELFLNNQKDQL

-458 VDVDDAF
+458 DESDAF
-465 FEDTIDARKERD
+465 FEDTIYAEKERTKV
-477 EEYKKLYSREDEWKR
+477 YKKLYSKEGEWKR
-492 FISELSGNT
+492 FTAELSRNT
-501 IRISLDEHINR
+501 IIISLNKHINK
-512 LLRKLNKLTQV
+512 LLRSLDKLVQI
-523 AFNLDLESKIDPMS
+523 AFNLNIDPGKDLAS
-537 IKKAFTGKNILDI
+537 IKEVLTSNHFFF
-550 ELKKE
+550 KE
-555 IESIGEI
+555 ISIDEA
-562 RKQERGKSLSTY
+562 
-574 QDLLPNENDL
+574 
-584 NKSSYT
+584 KSSIT
-590 EESIIHQITYLE
+590 DNSIIQQIKYLQN
-602 DKIKKY
+602 KIEKN
-608 EFDLKDYEE
+608 EFDFEDYLRLSFLTLTTIMEKFIEDFVMNFWTKTIAPQNAYKE
-617 LSNISLTKIMKHLKK
+617 L
-632 EIKSIGEIRKQER
+632 
-645 GKSLSTYQ
+645 
-653 DLLPNEND
+653 
-661 LNKSSY
+661 
-667 TEESIIHQITYLEDK
+667 
-682 IKKYEFDLKDY
+682 
-693 EELSNISLT
+693 
-702 KIMKHFVDNFVD
+702 V
-714 KFKINVI
+714 
-721 GLKNKYSDLI
+721 
-731 NIEDNFINFCK
+731 NIESNFTDFCNV
-742 SENLP
+742 EGLP
-747 SLEYLC
+747 SLEQLC

-785 RIENNLKAL
+785 RIEDNLTEL
-794 FKSYEEKET
+794 FKSYEEKGT
-803 LFEKNKDG
+803 LFKENKDG
-811 LTFTTDE
+811 LTFTTDTV
-818 CFINNHLNTI
+818 FINNHLKTI

-842 LAYFHDQKEWYERHV
+842 LAYFHDQKEWYERHI

-906 SQINLEVL
+906 SQINLEAF
-914 YQLIAESR
+914 YNLIRDANNQ

>member
-108 FGLIAVGE
+108 FALVAFGD
-116 PYTFAISMIASVGMG
+116 PYTFAMSMIASVGMG

-178 YKFDDKYRLTESQI
+178 YEFDDKYRLTESQI

-207 YERLDSIKDN
+207 YERLNSIKDN

-226 YFANAAMDVVNV
+226 YLANAAMDVVNV
-238 YKNETAFD
+238 YKNETAFG

-283 DLEYAALLFDSLSRI
+283 DLEYAALLLDSLPRI
-298 EENEQ
+298 EENEK
-303 KLRLCKINDLIDD
+303 KLRLCKINYLIDD

-337 LNKTGEASKHLR
+337 INKAEEATKHLR

-369 LQETIFDSKKFITNT
+369 LQETVFDTNKFIPNT

-397 SLIPWVDSEKELTKD
+397 NLIPWVDSEKELTKD

-418 ELFLYKQKKQL
+418 ELFLNNQKNKL

-443 EIISYNKELYNRHNM
+443 EIISYNKELYNRHYMDAN
-458 VDVDDAF
+458 DAF
-465 FEDTIDARKERD
+465 FEDTINAIKERD

-492 FISELSGNT
+492 FTAELSGNT
-501 IRISLDEHINR
+501 IIISLNKHINK
-512 LLRKLNKLTQV
+512 LLRSLDKLVQV
-523 AFNLDLESKIDPMS
+523 AFNLNIDPEKDLAS
-537 IKKAFTGKNILDI
+537 IKEVLTKKHISF
-550 ELKKE
+550 KE
-555 IESIGEI
+555 ISFDEA
-562 RKQERGKSLSTY
+562 
-574 QDLLPNENDL
+574 
-584 NKSSYT
+584 KSSIT
-590 EESIIHQITYLE
+590 DESIIQQI
-602 DKIKKY
+602 KY
-608 EFDLKDYEE
+608 
-617 LSNISLTKIMKHLKK
+617 
-632 EIKSIGEIRKQER
+632 
-645 GKSLSTYQ
+645 
-653 DLLPNEND
+653 
-661 LNKSSY
+661 
-667 TEESIIHQITYLEDK
+667 
-682 IKKYEFDLKDY
+682 
-693 EELSNISLT
+693 
-702 KIMKHFVDNFVD
+702 
-714 KFKINVI
+714 
-721 GLKNKYSDLI
+721 LKNKIEKNEFDFEDYLRLSSLTLTIIMEKFIEDFVMNFWTKVIAPKNAYKELV
-731 NIEDNFINFCK
+731 NIESNFSDFCNV
-742 SENLP
+742 EGLP
-747 SLEYLC
+747 SLEQLC

-794 FKSYEEKET
+794 FKSYEEKGT
-803 LFEKNKDG
+803 LFKENKDG

-857 DVFFMKKGFYFR
+857 DVFFMKKDIYFR

-914 YQLIAESR
+914 YQLIAESRSIASEFKDRKI

>member
-1 MNPIKVNQ
+1 MNPIKINQ

-41 NVLEQEYELILNN
+41 NILEQEYELILNN

-87 MMLEKKYQQKIKNAI
+87 MMFEKKYQQKIKNAI

-108 FGLIAVGE
+108 FALVAFGD

-131 YMNYRKEKANT
+131 YMNYRKEKANI

-178 YKFDDKYRLTESQI
+178 YEFDDKYRLTESQI

-283 DLEYAALLFDSLSRI
+283 DLEYAALLLDSLPRI
-298 EENEQ
+298 EDNEK
-303 KLRLCKINDLIDD
+303 KLRLCKINYLIDD

-324 LDILQIASIYYLK
+324 LDILQIASVYYLR
-337 LNKTGEASKHLR
+337 LNKTEEATKHLR
-349 KLVIENYNTKTNSQL
+349 KLIIENYNTKTNSQL

-369 LQETIFDSKKFITNT
+369 LQEAVFDNKKFIPNT
-384 LKYKELVQFTDRT
+384 LKYKELIQFTDRMN
-397 SLIPWVDSEKELTKD
+397 LIPWGDSEKELTKE

-418 ELFLYKQKKQL
+418 ELFLNNQKDQL
-429 YSYFEAIVNTIFHK
+429 YSYLEAIVNTIFHK

-458 VDVDDAF
+458 DESDAF
-465 FEDTIDARKERD
+465 FEDTIYAEKERTKV
-477 EEYKKLYSREDEWKR
+477 YKKLYYKEDEWKR
-492 FISELSGNT
+492 FTADLSEHT
-501 IRISLDEHINR
+501 IIISLNKHINK
-512 LLRKLNKLTQV
+512 LLRSLDKLAQV
-523 AFNLDLESKIDPMS
+523 AFNLNIDPETDLKS
-537 IKKAFTGKNILDI
+537 IKEVLTSNHSSYKGLLIDETKSSITDDSIIQQIKYLENKIEKNEFEFKDYQRLSSLTLTTIMEKFI
-550 ELKKE
+550 EDFVMNFWTKVIAPQNAYKE
-555 IESIGEI
+555 LANIES
-562 RKQERGKSLSTY
+562 
-574 QDLLPNENDL
+574 
-584 NKSSYT
+584 
-590 EESIIHQITYLE
+590 
-602 DKIKKY
+602 
-608 EFDLKDYEE
+608 
-617 LSNISLTKIMKHLKK
+617 
-632 EIKSIGEIRKQER
+632 
-645 GKSLSTYQ
+645 
-653 DLLPNEND
+653 
-661 LNKSSY
+661 
-667 TEESIIHQITYLEDK
+667 
-682 IKKYEFDLKDY
+682 
-693 EELSNISLT
+693 
-702 KIMKHFVDNFVD
+702 NFTD
-714 KFKINVI
+714 FCNVE
-721 GLKNKYSDLI
+721 G
-731 NIEDNFINFCK
+731 
-742 SENLP
+742 LP
-747 SLEYLC
+747 SLEQLC

-785 RIENNLKAL
+785 RIEDNLTEL
-794 FKSYEEKET
+794 FKSYEEKGT
-803 LFEKNKDG
+803 LFKENKDG
-811 LTFTTDE
+811 LTFTTDTV
-818 CFINNHLNTI
+818 FINNHLKTI

-842 LAYFHDQKEWYERHV
+842 LAYFHDQKEWYERHI

-906 SQINLEVL
+906 SQINLEAF
-914 YQLIAESR
+914 YNLIRDANNQ

>member
-1 MNPIKVNQ
+1 MNPIKINQ

-108 FGLIAVGE
+108 FALVAFGD
-116 PYTFAISMIASVGMG
+116 PYTFAMSMIASVGMG
-131 YMNYRKEKANT
+131 YMNYRKEKANI

-178 YKFDDKYRLTESQI
+178 YEFDDKYRLTESQI
-192 SQYNSILMDSIPLRK
+192 SQYNSILIDSISLRK

-226 YFANAAMDVVNV
+226 YLANAAMDVVNV
-238 YKNETAFD
+238 YKNETAFG

-283 DLEYAALLFDSLSRI
+283 DLEYAALLLDSLPRI
-298 EENEQ
+298 EENEK
-303 KLRLCKINDLIDD
+303 KLRLYKINYLIDD

-337 LNKTGEASKHLR
+337 INKAEEATKHLR

-369 LQETIFDSKKFITNT
+369 LQETVFDTNKFIANT

-397 SLIPWVDSEKELTKD
+397 NLIPWVDSEKELTKE

-418 ELFLYKQKKQL
+418 ELFLNNQKDQL

-443 EIISYNKELYNRHNM
+443 EIISYNKELYNRHYM
-458 VDVDDAF
+458 DVNDAF

-523 AFNLDLESKIDPMS
+523 AFNLDLESEIDPMS

-550 ELKKE
+550 EFKKE
-555 IESIGEI
+555 IKSIGEI
-562 RKQERGKSLSTY
+562 LKQERGKSLSTY
-574 QDLLPNENDL
+574 QDLLPNENNL
-584 NKSSYT
+584 NRSSYT

-602 DKIKKY
+602 DKIEKN
-608 EFDLKDYEE
+608 EFEFEDYLR
-617 LSNISLTKIMKHLKK
+617 LSSLTLTTIMEKFIEDFVMNFWTKAIAPQNAYK
-632 EIKSIGEIRKQER
+632 E
-645 GKSLSTYQ
+645 L
-653 DLLPNEND
+653 
-661 LNKSSY
+661 
-667 TEESIIHQITYLEDK
+667 
-682 IKKYEFDLKDY
+682 
-693 EELSNISLT
+693 
-702 KIMKHFVDNFVD
+702 V
-714 KFKINVI
+714 
-721 GLKNKYSDLI
+721 
-731 NIEDNFINFCK
+731 NIESNFTDFCNV
-742 SENLP
+742 EGLP
-747 SLEYLC
+747 SLEQLC

-785 RIENNLKAL
+785 RIEKKLEAL

-803 LFEKNKDG
+803 LFKENKDG
-811 LTFTTDE
+811 LTFTTDTV
-818 CFINNHLNTI
+818 FINNHLNTI

-879 TFIPYNKIEFDRIKK
+879 TFIPYNKIEIDRIKK

-906 SQINLEVL
+906 SQINLEAF
-914 YQLIAESR
+914 YNLIKNANNQ

>member
-41 NVLEQEYELILNN
+41 NVLEQENELILNN

-108 FGLIAVGE
+108 FALVAFGD
-116 PYTFAISMIASVGMG
+116 PYTFAMSMIASVGMG

-178 YKFDDKYRLTESQI
+178 YEFDDKYRLTESQI

-207 YERLDSIKDN
+207 YERLNSIKDN

-226 YFANAAMDVVNV
+226 YLANAAMDVVNV
-238 YKNETAFD
+238 YKNETAFG

-283 DLEYAALLFDSLSRI
+283 DLEYAALLLDSLPRI
-298 EENEQ
+298 EENEK
-303 KLRLCKINDLIDD
+303 KLRLCKINYLIDD

-337 LNKTGEASKHLR
+337 INKAEEATKHLR

-369 LQETIFDSKKFITNT
+369 LQETVFDTNKFIPNT

-397 SLIPWVDSEKELTKD
+397 NLIPWVDSEKELTKD

-418 ELFLYKQKKQL
+418 ELFLNNQKNKL

-443 EIISYNKELYNRHNM
+443 EIISYNKELYNRHYMDAN
-458 VDVDDAF
+458 DAF
-465 FEDTIDARKERD
+465 FEDTINAIKERD

-492 FISELSGNT
+492 FTAELSGNT
-501 IRISLDEHINR
+501 IIISLNKHINK
-512 LLRKLNKLTQV
+512 LLRSLDKLVQV
-523 AFNLDLESKIDPMS
+523 AFNLNIDPEKDLAS
-537 IKKAFTGKNILDI
+537 IKEVLTKKHISF
-550 ELKKE
+550 KE
-555 IESIGEI
+555 ISFDEA
-562 RKQERGKSLSTY
+562 
-574 QDLLPNENDL
+574 
-584 NKSSYT
+584 KSSIT
-590 EESIIHQITYLE
+590 DESIIQQI
-602 DKIKKY
+602 KY
-608 EFDLKDYEE
+608 
-617 LSNISLTKIMKHLKK
+617 
-632 EIKSIGEIRKQER
+632 
-645 GKSLSTYQ
+645 
-653 DLLPNEND
+653 
-661 LNKSSY
+661 
-667 TEESIIHQITYLEDK
+667 
-682 IKKYEFDLKDY
+682 
-693 EELSNISLT
+693 
-702 KIMKHFVDNFVD
+702 
-714 KFKINVI
+714 
-721 GLKNKYSDLI
+721 LKNKIEKNEFDFEDYLRLSSLTLTIIMEKFIEDFVMNFWTKVIAPKNAYKELV
-731 NIEDNFINFCK
+731 NIESNFSDFCNV
-742 SENLP
+742 EGLP
-747 SLEYLC
+747 SLEQLC

-794 FKSYEEKET
+794 FKSYEEKGT
-803 LFEKNKDG
+803 LFKENKDG

-857 DVFFMKKGFYFR
+857 DVFFMKKDIYFR

-914 YQLIAESR
+914 YQLIAESRSIASEFKDRKI

>member
-54 LNLHNMPKDQALL
+54 LNLHNIPKDQALL

-617 LSNISLTKIMKHLKK
+617 LSNISLTKIMKH
-632 EIKSIGEIRKQER
+632 
-645 GKSLSTYQ
+645 
-653 DLLPNEND
+653 
-661 LNKSSY
+661 
-667 TEESIIHQITYLEDK
+667 
-682 IKKYEFDLKDY
+682 
-693 EELSNISLT
+693 
-702 KIMKHFVDNFVD
+702 FVDNFVD

-857 DVFFMKKGFYFR
+857 DVFFMKKSFYFR

>member
-9 DKSICEHD
+9 DKSICEHN

-108 FGLIAVGE
+108 FALVAFGD
-116 PYTFAISMIASVGMG
+116 PYTFAMSMIASVGMG

-178 YKFDDKYRLTESQI
+178 YEFDDKYRLTESQI

-207 YERLDSIKDN
+207 YERLNSIKDN

-226 YFANAAMDVVNV
+226 YLANAAMDVVNV
-238 YKNETAFD
+238 YKNETAFG

-283 DLEYAALLFDSLSRI
+283 DLEYAALLLDSLPRI
-298 EENEQ
+298 EENEK
-303 KLRLCKINDLIDD
+303 KLRLRKINYLIDD

-337 LNKTGEASKHLR
+337 INKAEEATKHLR

-369 LQETIFDSKKFITNT
+369 LQETVFDTNKFIPNT

-397 SLIPWVDSEKELTKD
+397 NLIPWVDSEKELTKD

-418 ELFLYKQKKQL
+418 ELFLNNQKNKL

-443 EIISYNKELYNRHNM
+443 EIISYNKELYNRHYMDAN
-458 VDVDDAF
+458 DAF
-465 FEDTIDARKERD
+465 FEDTINAIKERD

-492 FISELSGNT
+492 FTAELSGNT
-501 IRISLDEHINR
+501 IIISLNKHINK
-512 LLRKLNKLTQV
+512 LLRSLDKLVQV
-523 AFNLDLESKIDPMS
+523 AFNLNIDPEKDLAS
-537 IKKAFTGKNILDI
+537 IKEVLTKKHISF
-550 ELKKE
+550 KE
-555 IESIGEI
+555 ISFDEA
-562 RKQERGKSLSTY
+562 
-574 QDLLPNENDL
+574 
-584 NKSSYT
+584 KSSIT
-590 EESIIHQITYLE
+590 DESIIQQI
-602 DKIKKY
+602 KY
-608 EFDLKDYEE
+608 
-617 LSNISLTKIMKHLKK
+617 
-632 EIKSIGEIRKQER
+632 
-645 GKSLSTYQ
+645 
-653 DLLPNEND
+653 
-661 LNKSSY
+661 
-667 TEESIIHQITYLEDK
+667 
-682 IKKYEFDLKDY
+682 
-693 EELSNISLT
+693 
-702 KIMKHFVDNFVD
+702 
-714 KFKINVI
+714 
-721 GLKNKYSDLI
+721 LKNKIEKNEFDFEDYLRLSSLTLTIIMEKFIEDFVMNFWTKVIAPKNAYKELV
-731 NIEDNFINFCK
+731 NIESNFSDFCNV
-742 SENLP
+742 EGLP
-747 SLEYLC
+747 SLEQLC

-785 RIENNLKAL
+785 RIEKKMEAL
-794 FKSYEEKET
+794 FKSYEEKGT
-803 LFEKNKDG
+803 LFKENKDG
-811 LTFTTDE
+811 LTFTTDTI
-818 CFINNHLNTI
+818 FINNHLKTI
-828 PNNDATTIRNKGRV
+828 PNNDTTTIRNKGRV

-869 LDAKMSTSKL
+869 LDAKMSTNKL

>member
-1 MNPIKVNQ
+1 MNPIKINQ

-108 FGLIAVGE
+108 FALVAFGD
-116 PYTFAISMIASVGMG
+116 PYTFAMSMIASVGMG

-178 YKFDDKYRLTESQI
+178 YEFDDKYRLTESQI

-226 YFANAAMDVVNV
+226 YLANAAMDVVNV
-238 YKNETAFD
+238 YKNETAFGN
-246 DNISAIN
+246 NISAIN

-283 DLEYAALLFDSLSRI
+283 DLEYAALLLDSLPRI
-298 EENEQ
+298 EENEK
-303 KLRLCKINDLIDD
+303 KLRLCKINYLIDD

-337 LNKTGEASKHLR
+337 INKAEEATKHLR

-397 SLIPWVDSEKELTKD
+397 NLIPWVNSEKELTKD

-418 ELFLYKQKKQL
+418 ELFLYKQKEQL
-429 YSYFEAIVNTIFHK
+429 HSYFETIVNTIFHK
-443 EIISYNKELYNRHNM
+443 EVISYNKELYNRHYMDAN
-458 VDVDDAF
+458 DAF
-465 FEDTIDARKERD
+465 FEDTINAIKERD

-492 FISELSGNT
+492 FTAELSENT
-501 IRISLDEHINR
+501 IIISLNKHINK
-512 LLRKLNKLTQV
+512 LLRSLDKLVQV
-523 AFNLDLESKIDPMS
+523 AFNLNIDPEKDLVS
-537 IKKAFTGKNILDI
+537 IKEVLTKKHFSF
-550 ELKKE
+550 KE
-555 IESIGEI
+555 ISFDEA
-562 RKQERGKSLSTY
+562 
-574 QDLLPNENDL
+574 
-584 NKSSYT
+584 KSSIT
-590 EESIIHQITYLE
+590 DESIIQQI
-602 DKIKKY
+602 KY
-608 EFDLKDYEE
+608 
-617 LSNISLTKIMKHLKK
+617 
-632 EIKSIGEIRKQER
+632 
-645 GKSLSTYQ
+645 
-653 DLLPNEND
+653 
-661 LNKSSY
+661 
-667 TEESIIHQITYLEDK
+667 
-682 IKKYEFDLKDY
+682 
-693 EELSNISLT
+693 
-702 KIMKHFVDNFVD
+702 
-714 KFKINVI
+714 
-721 GLKNKYSDLI
+721 LKNKIEKNEFDFEDYLRLSSLTLTTIMEKFIEDFVMNFWTKVIAPKNAYKELV
-731 NIEDNFINFCK
+731 NIESNFSDFCNV
-742 SENLP
+742 EGLP
-747 SLEYLC
+747 SLEQLC

-785 RIENNLKAL
+785 RIEKKLEAL
-794 FKSYEEKET
+794 FKSYEEKGT
-803 LFEKNKDG
+803 LFKENKDG
-811 LTFTTDE
+811 LTFTTDTV
-818 CFINNHLNTI
+818 FINNHLKTI
-828 PNNDATTIRNKGRV
+828 PNNDTTTIRNKGRV
-842 LAYFHDQKEWYERHV
+842 LAYFHDQKEWYERHI

-906 SQINLEVL
+906 SQINLEAF
-914 YQLIAESR
+914 YNLIRDANNQ

>member
-1 MNPIKVNQ
+1 MNPIKINQ
-9 DKSICEHD
+9 DKSIREHD

-30 SVSQIVDYKDL
+30 SVSQIIDYKDL

-108 FGLIAVGE
+108 FALVAFGD
-116 PYTFAISMIASVGMG
+116 PYTFAMSMIASVGMG

-178 YKFDDKYRLTESQI
+178 YEFDDKYRLTESQI

-226 YFANAAMDVVNV
+226 YLANAAMDVVNV
-238 YKNETAFD
+238 YKNETAFG

-283 DLEYAALLFDSLSRI
+283 DLEYAALLLDSLPRI
-298 EENEQ
+298 EDNEK
-303 KLRLCKINDLIDD
+303 KLRLCKINYLIDD

-324 LDILQIASIYYLK
+324 LDILQIASVYYLR
-337 LNKTGEASKHLR
+337 LNKTEEATKHLR
-349 KLVIENYNTKTNSQL
+349 KLIIENYNTKTNSQL

-369 LQETIFDSKKFITNT
+369 LQEAVFDNKKFIPNT
-384 LKYKELVQFTDRT
+384 LKYKELIQFTDRT
-397 SLIPWVDSEKELTKD
+397 NLIPWVDSEKELTKE

-418 ELFLYKQKKQL
+418 ELFLNNQKDQL

-458 VDVDDAF
+458 DESDAF
-465 FEDTIDARKERD
+465 FEDTIYAEKERTKV
-477 EEYKKLYSREDEWKR
+477 YKKLYSKEGEWKR
-492 FISELSGNT
+492 FTAELSRNT
-501 IRISLDEHINR
+501 IIISLNKHINK
-512 LLRKLNKLTQV
+512 LLRSLDKLVQI
-523 AFNLDLESKIDPMS
+523 AFNLNIDPGKDLAS
-537 IKKAFTGKNILDI
+537 IKEVLTSNHFSF
-550 ELKKE
+550 KE
-555 IESIGEI
+555 ISIDEA
-562 RKQERGKSLSTY
+562 
-574 QDLLPNENDL
+574 
-584 NKSSYT
+584 KSSIT
-590 EESIIHQITYLE
+590 DNSIIQQIKYLQN
-602 DKIKKY
+602 KIEKN
-608 EFDLKDYEE
+608 EFDFEDYLRLSFLTLTTIMEKFIEDFVMNFWTKTIAPQNAYKE
-617 LSNISLTKIMKHLKK
+617 L
-632 EIKSIGEIRKQER
+632 
-645 GKSLSTYQ
+645 
-653 DLLPNEND
+653 
-661 LNKSSY
+661 
-667 TEESIIHQITYLEDK
+667 
-682 IKKYEFDLKDY
+682 
-693 EELSNISLT
+693 
-702 KIMKHFVDNFVD
+702 V
-714 KFKINVI
+714 
-721 GLKNKYSDLI
+721 
-731 NIEDNFINFCK
+731 NIESNFTDFCNV
-742 SENLP
+742 EGLP
-747 SLEYLC
+747 SLEQLC

-785 RIENNLKAL
+785 RIEDNLTEL
-794 FKSYEEKET
+794 FKSYEEKGT
-803 LFEKNKDG
+803 LFKENKDG
-811 LTFTTDE
+811 LTFTTDTV
-818 CFINNHLNTI
+818 FINNHLKTI

-842 LAYFHDQKEWYERHV
+842 LAYFHDQKEWYERHI

-906 SQINLEVL
+906 SQINLEAF
-914 YQLIAESR
+914 YNLIRDANNQ

>member
-108 FGLIAVGE
+108 FALVAFGD
-116 PYTFAISMIASVGMG
+116 PYTFAMSMIASVGMG

-178 YKFDDKYRLTESQI
+178 YEFDDKYRLTESQI

-207 YERLDSIKDN
+207 YERLNSIKDN

-226 YFANAAMDVVNV
+226 YLANAAMDVVNV
-238 YKNETAFD
+238 YKNETAFG

-283 DLEYAALLFDSLSRI
+283 DLEYAALLLDSLPRI
-298 EENEQ
+298 EENEK
-303 KLRLCKINDLIDD
+303 KLRLCEINYLIDD

-324 LDILQIASIYYLK
+324 LDILQIASVYYLR
-337 LNKTGEASKHLR
+337 LNKTEEATKHLR
-349 KLVIENYNTKTNSQL
+349 KLIIENYNTKTNSQL

-369 LQETIFDSKKFITNT
+369 LQEAVFDNKKFIPNT
-384 LKYKELVQFTDRT
+384 LKYKELIQFTDRMN
-397 SLIPWVDSEKELTKD
+397 LIPWVDSEKELTKE

-418 ELFLYKQKKQL
+418 ELFLNNQKDQL
-429 YSYFEAIVNTIFHK
+429 YSYLEAIVNTIFHK

-458 VDVDDAF
+458 DESDAF
-465 FEDTIDARKERD
+465 FEDTIYAEKERTKV
-477 EEYKKLYSREDEWKR
+477 YKKLYYKEGEWKR
-492 FISELSGNT
+492 FTADLSEHT
-501 IRISLDEHINR
+501 IIISLNKHINK
-512 LLRKLNKLTQV
+512 LLRSLDKLAQV
-523 AFNLDLESKIDPMS
+523 AFNLNIDPETDLKS
-537 IKKAFTGKNILDI
+537 IKEVLTSNHSSYKGLLIDETKSSITDDSIIQQIKYLENKIEKNEFEFKDYQRLSSLTLTTIMEKFI
-550 ELKKE
+550 EDFVMNFWTKVIAPQNAYKE
-555 IESIGEI
+555 LANIES
-562 RKQERGKSLSTY
+562 
-574 QDLLPNENDL
+574 
-584 NKSSYT
+584 
-590 EESIIHQITYLE
+590 
-602 DKIKKY
+602 
-608 EFDLKDYEE
+608 
-617 LSNISLTKIMKHLKK
+617 
-632 EIKSIGEIRKQER
+632 
-645 GKSLSTYQ
+645 
-653 DLLPNEND
+653 
-661 LNKSSY
+661 
-667 TEESIIHQITYLEDK
+667 
-682 IKKYEFDLKDY
+682 
-693 EELSNISLT
+693 
-702 KIMKHFVDNFVD
+702 NFTD
-714 KFKINVI
+714 FCNVE
-721 GLKNKYSDLI
+721 G
-731 NIEDNFINFCK
+731 
-742 SENLP
+742 LP
-747 SLEYLC
+747 SLEQLC

-857 DVFFMKKGFYFR
+857 DVFFMKKDIYFR

-906 SQINLEVL
+906 SQINLEAF
-914 YQLIAESR
+914 YNLIRNANNQ

>member
-108 FGLIAVGE
+108 FALVAFGD
-116 PYTFAISMIASVGMG
+116 PYTFAMSMIASVGMG

-178 YKFDDKYRLTESQI
+178 YEFDDKYRLTESQI

-207 YERLDSIKDN
+207 YERLNSIKDN

-226 YFANAAMDVVNV
+226 YLANAAMDVVNV
-238 YKNETAFD
+238 YKNETAFG

-283 DLEYAALLFDSLSRI
+283 DLEYAALLLDSLPRI
-298 EENEQ
+298 EENEK
-303 KLRLCKINDLIDD
+303 KLRLCEINYLIDD

-337 LNKTGEASKHLR
+337 INKAEEATKHLR

-369 LQETIFDSKKFITNT
+369 LQETVFDTNKFRPNT

-397 SLIPWVDSEKELTKD
+397 NLIPWVDSEKELTKE

-418 ELFLYKQKKQL
+418 ELFLNNQKNKL

-550 ELKKE
+550 E
-555 IESIGEI
+555 
-562 RKQERGKSLSTY
+562 
-574 QDLLPNENDL
+574 
-584 NKSSYT
+584 
-590 EESIIHQITYLE
+590 
-602 DKIKKY
+602 
-608 EFDLKDYEE
+608 
-617 LSNISLTKIMKHLKK
+617 LKK

-818 CFINNHLNTI
+818 CFINNHLTTI

-857 DVFFMKKGFYFR
+857 DVFFMKKDIYFR

-914 YQLIAESR
+914 YQLIAESRSIASEFKDRKI

>member
-25 NLCTV
+25 NLCTA

-108 FGLIAVGE
+108 FALVAFGD
-116 PYTFAISMIASVGMG
+116 PYTFAMSMIASVGMG

-178 YKFDDKYRLTESQI
+178 YEFDDKYRLTESQI

-207 YERLDSIKDN
+207 YERLNSIKDN

-226 YFANAAMDVVNV
+226 YLANAAMDVVNV
-238 YKNETAFD
+238 YKNETAFG

-283 DLEYAALLFDSLSRI
+283 DLEYAALLLDSLPRI
-298 EENEQ
+298 EENEK
-303 KLRLCKINDLIDD
+303 KLRLCKINYLIDD

-337 LNKTGEASKHLR
+337 INKAEEATKHLR

-369 LQETIFDSKKFITNT
+369 LQETVFDTNKFIPNT

-397 SLIPWVDSEKELTKD
+397 NLIPWVDSEKELTKE

-418 ELFLYKQKKQL
+418 ELFLNNQKNKL

-443 EIISYNKELYNRHNM
+443 EIISYNKELYDRHNM

-477 EEYKKLYSREDEWKR
+477 EVYKKLSSREGEWKR
-492 FISELSGNT
+492 FTAELSKGT
-501 IRISLDEHINR
+501 IIISLNKHINK
-512 LLRKLNKLTQV
+512 LLRSLDKLVQI
-523 AFNLDLESKIDPMS
+523 AFNLNIDPGKDLAS
-537 IKKAFTGKNILDI
+537 IKEVLTSNHFSF
-550 ELKKE
+550 KE
-555 IESIGEI
+555 ISIDEA
-562 RKQERGKSLSTY
+562 
-574 QDLLPNENDL
+574 
-584 NKSSYT
+584 KSSIT
-590 EESIIHQITYLE
+590 DNSIIQQI
-602 DKIKKY
+602 KY
-608 EFDLKDYEE
+608 
-617 LSNISLTKIMKHLKK
+617 
-632 EIKSIGEIRKQER
+632 
-645 GKSLSTYQ
+645 
-653 DLLPNEND
+653 
-661 LNKSSY
+661 
-667 TEESIIHQITYLEDK
+667 
-682 IKKYEFDLKDY
+682 
-693 EELSNISLT
+693 
-702 KIMKHFVDNFVD
+702 
-714 KFKINVI
+714 
-721 GLKNKYSDLI
+721 LKNKIEKNEFDFEDYLRLSFLTLTTIMEKFIEDFVMNFWTKAIAPQNAYKELV
-731 NIEDNFINFCK
+731 NIESNFTDFCNV
-742 SENLP
+742 EGLP
-747 SLEYLC
+747 SLEQLC

-785 RIENNLKAL
+785 RIEDNLTEL
-794 FKSYEEKET
+794 FKSYEEKGT
-803 LFEKNKDG
+803 LFKENKDG
-811 LTFTTDE
+811 LKFTTDTV
-818 CFINNHLNTI
+818 FINNHLKTI
-828 PNNDATTIRNKGRV
+828 PNNDATIIRNKGRV
-842 LAYFHDQKEWYERHV
+842 LAYFHDQKEWYERHI

-914 YQLIAESR
+914 YQLIAESSSIASEFKDRKI

>member
-9 DKSICEHD
+9 DKSICEHN

-108 FGLIAVGE
+108 FALVAFGD
-116 PYTFAISMIASVGMG
+116 PYTFAMSMIASVGMG

-178 YKFDDKYRLTESQI
+178 YEFDDKYRLTESQI

-207 YERLDSIKDN
+207 YERLNSIKDN

-226 YFANAAMDVVNV
+226 YLANAAMDVVNV
-238 YKNETAFD
+238 YKNETAFG

-283 DLEYAALLFDSLSRI
+283 DLEYAALLLDSLPRI
-298 EENEQ
+298 EENEK
-303 KLRLCKINDLIDD
+303 KLRLRKINYLIDD

-337 LNKTGEASKHLR
+337 INKAEEATKHLR

-369 LQETIFDSKKFITNT
+369 LQETVFDTNKFIPNT

-397 SLIPWVDSEKELTKD
+397 NLIPWVDSEKELTKD

-418 ELFLYKQKKQL
+418 ELFLNNQKNKL

-443 EIISYNKELYNRHNM
+443 EIISYNKELYNRHYMDAN
-458 VDVDDAF
+458 DAF
-465 FEDTIDARKERD
+465 FEDTINAIKERD

-492 FISELSGNT
+492 FTAELSGNT
-501 IRISLDEHINR
+501 IIISLNKHINK
-512 LLRKLNKLTQV
+512 LLRSLDKLVQV
-523 AFNLDLESKIDPMS
+523 AFNLNIDPEKDLAS
-537 IKKAFTGKNILDI
+537 IKEVLTKKHISF
-550 ELKKE
+550 KE
-555 IESIGEI
+555 ISFDEA
-562 RKQERGKSLSTY
+562 
-574 QDLLPNENDL
+574 
-584 NKSSYT
+584 KSSIT
-590 EESIIHQITYLE
+590 DESIIQQI
-602 DKIKKY
+602 KY
-608 EFDLKDYEE
+608 
-617 LSNISLTKIMKHLKK
+617 
-632 EIKSIGEIRKQER
+632 
-645 GKSLSTYQ
+645 
-653 DLLPNEND
+653 
-661 LNKSSY
+661 
-667 TEESIIHQITYLEDK
+667 
-682 IKKYEFDLKDY
+682 
-693 EELSNISLT
+693 
-702 KIMKHFVDNFVD
+702 
-714 KFKINVI
+714 
-721 GLKNKYSDLI
+721 LKNKIEKNEFDFEDYLRLSSLTLTIIMEKFIEDFVMNFWTKVIAPKNAYKELV
-731 NIEDNFINFCK
+731 NIESNFSDFCNV
-742 SENLP
+742 EGLP
-747 SLEYLC
+747 SLEQLC

-785 RIENNLKAL
+785 RIEKKMEAL
-794 FKSYEEKET
+794 FKSYEEKGT
-803 LFEKNKDG
+803 LFKENKDG
-811 LTFTTDE
+811 LTFTTDTI
-818 CFINNHLNTI
+818 FINNHLKTI
-828 PNNDATTIRNKGRV
+828 PNNDTTTIRNKGRV

>member
-9 DKSICEHD
+9 DKSICKHD

-108 FGLIAVGE
+108 FALVAFGD
-116 PYTFAISMIASVGMG
+116 PYTFAMSMIASVGMG

-178 YKFDDKYRLTESQI
+178 YEFDDKYRLTESQI

-226 YFANAAMDVVNV
+226 YLANAAMDVVNV
-238 YKNETAFD
+238 YKNETAFG

-283 DLEYAALLFDSLSRI
+283 DLEYAALLLDSLPRI
-298 EENEQ
+298 EDNEK
-303 KLRLCKINDLIDD
+303 KLRLCKINYLIDD

-324 LDILQIASIYYLK
+324 LDILQIASVYYLR
-337 LNKTGEASKHLR
+337 LNKTEEATKHLR
-349 KLVIENYNTKTNSQL
+349 KLIIENYNTKTNSQL

-369 LQETIFDSKKFITNT
+369 LQEAVFDNKKFIPNT
-384 LKYKELVQFTDRT
+384 LKYKELIQFTDRMN
-397 SLIPWVDSEKELTKD
+397 LIPWVDSEKELTKE

-418 ELFLYKQKKQL
+418 ELFLNNQKDQL
-429 YSYFEAIVNTIFHK
+429 YSYLEAIVNTIFHK

-458 VDVDDAF
+458 DESDAF
-465 FEDTIDARKERD
+465 FEDTIYAEKERTKV
-477 EEYKKLYSREDEWKR
+477 YKKLYYKEGEWKR
-492 FISELSGNT
+492 FTADLSEHT
-501 IRISLDEHINR
+501 IIISLNKHINK
-512 LLRKLNKLTQV
+512 LLRSLDKLAQV
-523 AFNLDLESKIDPMS
+523 AFNLNIDPETDLKS
-537 IKKAFTGKNILDI
+537 IKEVLTSNHSSYKGLLIDETKSSITDDSIIQQIKYLENKIEKNEFEFKDYQRLSSLTLTTIMEKFI
-550 ELKKE
+550 EDFVMNFWTKVIAPQNAYKE
-555 IESIGEI
+555 LANIES
-562 RKQERGKSLSTY
+562 
-574 QDLLPNENDL
+574 
-584 NKSSYT
+584 
-590 EESIIHQITYLE
+590 
-602 DKIKKY
+602 
-608 EFDLKDYEE
+608 
-617 LSNISLTKIMKHLKK
+617 
-632 EIKSIGEIRKQER
+632 
-645 GKSLSTYQ
+645 
-653 DLLPNEND
+653 
-661 LNKSSY
+661 
-667 TEESIIHQITYLEDK
+667 
-682 IKKYEFDLKDY
+682 
-693 EELSNISLT
+693 
-702 KIMKHFVDNFVD
+702 NFTD
-714 KFKINVI
+714 FCNVE
-721 GLKNKYSDLI
+721 G
-731 NIEDNFINFCK
+731 
-742 SENLP
+742 LP
-747 SLEYLC
+747 SLEQLC

-770 LFSCFEDGKNIEEQI
+770 LFSCFEDGKKIEEQI
-785 RIENNLKAL
+785 RIEDNLIEL
-794 FKSYEEKET
+794 FKSYEEKGI
-803 LFEKNKDG
+803 LFKENKDG
-811 LTFTTDE
+811 LTFTTDTV
-818 CFINNHLNTI
+818 FINNHLNTI
-828 PNNDATTIRNKGRV
+828 PNNDATTIKNKGRV

-857 DVFFMKKGFYFR
+857 DIFFMKKGFYFR

-906 SQINLEVL
+906 SQINLEAF
-914 YQLIAESR
+914 YNLIRNANNQ

>member
-54 LNLHNMPKDQALL
+54 LNLHNMPKDQVLL

-108 FGLIAVGE
+108 FALVAFGD
-116 PYTFAISMIASVGMG
+116 PYTFAMSMIASVGMG

-178 YKFDDKYRLTESQI
+178 YEFDDKYRLTESQI

-207 YERLDSIKDN
+207 YERLNSIKDN

-226 YFANAAMDVVNV
+226 YLANAAMDVVNV
-238 YKNETAFD
+238 YKNETAFG

-283 DLEYAALLFDSLSRI
+283 DLEYAALLLDSLPRI
-298 EENEQ
+298 EENEK
-303 KLRLCKINDLIDD
+303 KLRLCKINYLIDD

-337 LNKTGEASKHLR
+337 INKAEEATKHLR

-369 LQETIFDSKKFITNT
+369 LQETVFDTNKFIPNT

-397 SLIPWVDSEKELTKD
+397 NLIPWVDSEKELTKE

-418 ELFLYKQKKQL
+418 ELFLNNQKNKL

-443 EIISYNKELYNRHNM
+443 EIISYNKELYDRHNM

-477 EEYKKLYSREDEWKR
+477 EVYKKLSSREGEWKR
-492 FISELSGNT
+492 FTAELSKGT
-501 IRISLDEHINR
+501 IIISLNKHINK
-512 LLRKLNKLTQV
+512 LLRSLDKLVQI
-523 AFNLDLESKIDPMS
+523 AFNLNIDPGKDLAS
-537 IKKAFTGKNILDI
+537 IKEVLTSNHFSF
-550 ELKKE
+550 KE
-555 IESIGEI
+555 ISIDEA
-562 RKQERGKSLSTY
+562 
-574 QDLLPNENDL
+574 
-584 NKSSYT
+584 KSSIT
-590 EESIIHQITYLE
+590 DNSIIQQI
-602 DKIKKY
+602 KY
-608 EFDLKDYEE
+608 
-617 LSNISLTKIMKHLKK
+617 
-632 EIKSIGEIRKQER
+632 
-645 GKSLSTYQ
+645 
-653 DLLPNEND
+653 
-661 LNKSSY
+661 
-667 TEESIIHQITYLEDK
+667 
-682 IKKYEFDLKDY
+682 
-693 EELSNISLT
+693 
-702 KIMKHFVDNFVD
+702 
-714 KFKINVI
+714 
-721 GLKNKYSDLI
+721 LKNKIEKNEFDFEDYLRLSFLTLTTIMEKFIEDFVMNFWTKAIAPQNAYKELV
-731 NIEDNFINFCK
+731 NIESNFTDFCNV
-742 SENLP
+742 EGLP
-747 SLEYLC
+747 SLEQLC

-785 RIENNLKAL
+785 RIEDNLTEL
-794 FKSYEEKET
+794 FKSYEEKGT
-803 LFEKNKDG
+803 LFKENKDG
-811 LTFTTDE
+811 LKFTTDTV
-818 CFINNHLNTI
+818 FINNHLKTI
-828 PNNDATTIRNKGRV
+828 PNNDATIIRNKGRV
-842 LAYFHDQKEWYERHV
+842 LAYFHDQKEWYERHI

-914 YQLIAESR
+914 YQLIAESSSIASEFKDRKI

>member
-1 MNPIKVNQ
+1 
-9 DKSICEHD
+9 
-17 QLKAAYAL
+17 
-25 NLCTV
+25 
-30 SVSQIVDYKDL
+30 
-41 NVLEQEYELILNN
+41 
-54 LNLHNMPKDQALL
+54 MPKDQALL

-108 FGLIAVGE
+108 FALVAFGD
-116 PYTFAISMIASVGMG
+116 PYTFAMSMIASVGMG

-178 YKFDDKYRLTESQI
+178 YEFDDKYRLTESQI

-207 YERLDSIKDN
+207 YERLNSIKDN

-226 YFANAAMDVVNV
+226 YLANAAMDVVNV
-238 YKNETAFD
+238 YKNETAFG

-283 DLEYAALLFDSLSRI
+283 DLEYAALLLDSLPRI
-298 EENEQ
+298 EENEK
-303 KLRLCKINDLIDD
+303 KLRLRKINYLIDD

-337 LNKTGEASKHLR
+337 INKAEEATKHLR

-369 LQETIFDSKKFITNT
+369 LQETVFDTNKFIPNT

-397 SLIPWVDSEKELTKD
+397 NLIPWVDSEKELTKD

-418 ELFLYKQKKQL
+418 ELFLNNQKNKL

-443 EIISYNKELYNRHNM
+443 EIISYNKELYNRHYMDAN
-458 VDVDDAF
+458 DAF
-465 FEDTIDARKERD
+465 FEDTINAIKERD

-492 FISELSGNT
+492 FTAELSGNT
-501 IRISLDEHINR
+501 IIISLNKHINK
-512 LLRKLNKLTQV
+512 LLRSLDKLVQV
-523 AFNLDLESKIDPMS
+523 AFNLNIDPEKDLAS
-537 IKKAFTGKNILDI
+537 IKEVLTKKHISF
-550 ELKKE
+550 KE
-555 IESIGEI
+555 ISFDEA
-562 RKQERGKSLSTY
+562 
-574 QDLLPNENDL
+574 
-584 NKSSYT
+584 KSSIT
-590 EESIIHQITYLE
+590 DESIIQQI
-602 DKIKKY
+602 KY
-608 EFDLKDYEE
+608 
-617 LSNISLTKIMKHLKK
+617 
-632 EIKSIGEIRKQER
+632 
-645 GKSLSTYQ
+645 
-653 DLLPNEND
+653 
-661 LNKSSY
+661 
-667 TEESIIHQITYLEDK
+667 
-682 IKKYEFDLKDY
+682 
-693 EELSNISLT
+693 
-702 KIMKHFVDNFVD
+702 
-714 KFKINVI
+714 
-721 GLKNKYSDLI
+721 LKNKIEKNEFDFEDYLRLSSLTLTIIMEKFIEDFVMNFWTKVIAPKNAYKELV
-731 NIEDNFINFCK
+731 NIESNFSDFCNV
-742 SENLP
+742 EGLP
-747 SLEYLC
+747 SLEQLC

-785 RIENNLKAL
+785 RIEKKLEAL
-794 FKSYEEKET
+794 FKSYEEKGT
-803 LFEKNKDG
+803 LFKENKDG
-811 LTFTTDE
+811 LTFTTDTI
-818 CFINNHLNTI
+818 FINNHLKTI
-828 PNNDATTIRNKGRV
+828 PNNDTTTIRNKGRV

-857 DVFFMKKGFYFR
+857 DVFFMKKDIYFR

-914 YQLIAESR
+914 YQLIAESRSIASEFKDRKI

>member
-9 DKSICEHD
+9 DKSICEHN

-108 FGLIAVGE
+108 FALVAFGD
-116 PYTFAISMIASVGMG
+116 PYTFAMSMIASVGMG

-178 YKFDDKYRLTESQI
+178 YEFDDKYRLTESQI

-207 YERLDSIKDN
+207 YERLNSIKDN

-226 YFANAAMDVVNV
+226 YLANAAMDVVNV
-238 YKNETAFD
+238 YKNETAFG

-283 DLEYAALLFDSLSRI
+283 DLEYAALLLDSLPRI
-298 EENEQ
+298 EENEK
-303 KLRLCKINDLIDD
+303 KLRLRKINYLIDD

-337 LNKTGEASKHLR
+337 INKAEEATKHLR

-369 LQETIFDSKKFITNT
+369 LQETVFDTNKFIPNT

-397 SLIPWVDSEKELTKD
+397 NLIPWVDSEKELTKD

-418 ELFLYKQKKQL
+418 ELFLNNQKNKL

-443 EIISYNKELYNRHNM
+443 EIISYNKELYNRHYMDAN
-458 VDVDDAF
+458 DAF
-465 FEDTIDARKERD
+465 FEDTINAIKERD

-492 FISELSGNT
+492 FTAELSGNT
-501 IRISLDEHINR
+501 IIISLNKHINK
-512 LLRKLNKLTQV
+512 LLRSLDKLVQV
-523 AFNLDLESKIDPMS
+523 AFNLNIDPEKDLAS
-537 IKKAFTGKNILDI
+537 IKEVLTKKHISF
-550 ELKKE
+550 KE
-555 IESIGEI
+555 ISFDEA
-562 RKQERGKSLSTY
+562 
-574 QDLLPNENDL
+574 
-584 NKSSYT
+584 KSSIT
-590 EESIIHQITYLE
+590 DESIIQQI
-602 DKIKKY
+602 KY
-608 EFDLKDYEE
+608 
-617 LSNISLTKIMKHLKK
+617 
-632 EIKSIGEIRKQER
+632 
-645 GKSLSTYQ
+645 
-653 DLLPNEND
+653 
-661 LNKSSY
+661 
-667 TEESIIHQITYLEDK
+667 
-682 IKKYEFDLKDY
+682 
-693 EELSNISLT
+693 
-702 KIMKHFVDNFVD
+702 
-714 KFKINVI
+714 
-721 GLKNKYSDLI
+721 LKNKIEKNEFDFEDYLRLSSLTLTIIMEKFIEDFVMNFWTKVIAPKNAYKELV
-731 NIEDNFINFCK
+731 NIESNFSDFCNV
-742 SENLP
+742 EGLP
-747 SLEYLC
+747 SLEQLC

-857 DVFFMKKGFYFR
+857 DVFFMKKDIYFR

-914 YQLIAESR
+914 YQLIAESRSIASEFKDRKI

>member
-41 NVLEQEYELILNN
+41 NILEQEYELILNN

-108 FGLIAVGE
+108 FALVAFGD
-116 PYTFAISMIASVGMG
+116 PYTFAMSMIASVGMG

-178 YKFDDKYRLTESQI
+178 YEFDDKYRLTESQI

-226 YFANAAMDVVNV
+226 YLANAAMDVVNV
-238 YKNETAFD
+238 YKNETAFGN
-246 DNISAIN
+246 NISAIN

-283 DLEYAALLFDSLSRI
+283 DLEYAALLLDSLPRI
-298 EENEQ
+298 EENEK
-303 KLRLCKINDLIDD
+303 KLRLCKINYLIDD

-337 LNKTGEASKHLR
+337 INKAEEATKHLR

-397 SLIPWVDSEKELTKD
+397 NLIPWVNSEKELTKD

-418 ELFLYKQKKQL
+418 ELFLYKQKEQL
-429 YSYFEAIVNTIFHK
+429 HSYFETIVNTIFHK
-443 EIISYNKELYNRHNM
+443 EVISYNKELYNRHYMDAN
-458 VDVDDAF
+458 DAF
-465 FEDTIDARKERD
+465 FEDTINAIKERD

-492 FISELSGNT
+492 FTAELSGNT
-501 IRISLDEHINR
+501 IIISLNKHINK
-512 LLRKLNKLTQV
+512 LLRSLDKLVQV
-523 AFNLDLESKIDPMS
+523 AFNLNIDPEKNLAS
-537 IKKAFTGKNILDI
+537 IKEVLTKKHFSF
-550 ELKKE
+550 KE
-555 IESIGEI
+555 ISFDEA
-562 RKQERGKSLSTY
+562 
-574 QDLLPNENDL
+574 
-584 NKSSYT
+584 KSSIT
-590 EESIIHQITYLE
+590 DESIIQQI
-602 DKIKKY
+602 KY
-608 EFDLKDYEE
+608 
-617 LSNISLTKIMKHLKK
+617 
-632 EIKSIGEIRKQER
+632 
-645 GKSLSTYQ
+645 
-653 DLLPNEND
+653 
-661 LNKSSY
+661 
-667 TEESIIHQITYLEDK
+667 
-682 IKKYEFDLKDY
+682 
-693 EELSNISLT
+693 
-702 KIMKHFVDNFVD
+702 
-714 KFKINVI
+714 
-721 GLKNKYSDLI
+721 LKNKIEKNEFDFEDYLRLSSLTLTTIMEKFIEDFVMNFWTKVIAPKNAYKELV
-731 NIEDNFINFCK
+731 NIESNFSDFCNV
-742 SENLP
+742 EGLP
-747 SLEYLC
+747 SLEQLC

-785 RIENNLKAL
+785 RIEKKMEAL
-794 FKSYEEKET
+794 FKSYEEKGT
-803 LFEKNKDG
+803 LFKENKDG
-811 LTFTTDE
+811 LTFTTDTI
-818 CFINNHLNTI
+818 FINNHLKTI
-828 PNNDATTIRNKGRV
+828 PNNDTTTIRNKGRV

-906 SQINLEVL
+906 SQINLEAF
-914 YQLIAESR
+914 YNLIRNANNQ

>member
-1 MNPIKVNQ
+1 MNPIKINQ

-108 FGLIAVGE
+108 FALVAFGD
-116 PYTFAISMIASVGMG
+116 PYTFAMSMIASVGMG

-178 YKFDDKYRLTESQI
+178 YEFDDKYRLTESQI

-226 YFANAAMDVVNV
+226 YLANAAMDVVNI
-238 YKNETAFD
+238 YKNETAFGN
-246 DNISAIN
+246 NISAIN

-283 DLEYAALLFDSLSRI
+283 DLEYAALLLDSLPRI
-298 EENEQ
+298 EENEK
-303 KLRLCKINDLIDD
+303 KLRLCKINYLIDD

-337 LNKTGEASKHLR
+337 INKAEEATKHLR

-397 SLIPWVDSEKELTKD
+397 NLIPWVNSEKELTKD

-418 ELFLYKQKKQL
+418 ELFLYKQKEQL
-429 YSYFEAIVNTIFHK
+429 HSYFETIVNTIFHK
-443 EIISYNKELYNRHNM
+443 EVISYNKELYNRHYMDAN
-458 VDVDDAF
+458 DAF
-465 FEDTIDARKERD
+465 FEDTINAIKERD

-492 FISELSGNT
+492 FTAELSGNT
-501 IRISLDEHINR
+501 IIISLNKHINK
-512 LLRKLNKLTQV
+512 LLRSLDKLVQV
-523 AFNLDLESKIDPMS
+523 AFNLNIDPEKDLAS
-537 IKKAFTGKNILDI
+537 IKEVLTKKHFSF
-550 ELKKE
+550 KE
-555 IESIGEI
+555 ISFDEA
-562 RKQERGKSLSTY
+562 
-574 QDLLPNENDL
+574 
-584 NKSSYT
+584 KSSIT
-590 EESIIHQITYLE
+590 DESIIQQI
-602 DKIKKY
+602 KY
-608 EFDLKDYEE
+608 
-617 LSNISLTKIMKHLKK
+617 
-632 EIKSIGEIRKQER
+632 
-645 GKSLSTYQ
+645 
-653 DLLPNEND
+653 
-661 LNKSSY
+661 
-667 TEESIIHQITYLEDK
+667 
-682 IKKYEFDLKDY
+682 
-693 EELSNISLT
+693 
-702 KIMKHFVDNFVD
+702 
-714 KFKINVI
+714 
-721 GLKNKYSDLI
+721 LKNKIEKNEFDFEDYLRLSSLTLTTIMEKFIEDFVMNFWTKVIAPKNAYKELV
-731 NIEDNFINFCK
+731 NIESNFSDFCNV
-742 SENLP
+742 EGLP
-747 SLEYLC
+747 SLEQLC

-785 RIENNLKAL
+785 RIEKKLEAL
-794 FKSYEEKET
+794 FKSYEEKGT
-803 LFEKNKDG
+803 LFKENKDG
-811 LTFTTDE
+811 LTFTTDTV
-818 CFINNHLNTI
+818 FINNHLKTI
-828 PNNDATTIRNKGRV
+828 PNNDTTTIRNKGRV
-842 LAYFHDQKEWYERHV
+842 LAYFHDQKEWYERHI

-906 SQINLEVL
+906 SQINLEAF
-914 YQLIAESR
+914 YNLIRDANNQ

>member
-1 MNPIKVNQ
+1 MNPIKINQ

-108 FGLIAVGE
+108 FALIAVGE

-131 YMNYRKEKANT
+131 YMNYRKEKANI

-283 DLEYAALLFDSLSRI
+283 DLEYAALLLDSLPRI
-298 EENEQ
+298 EDNEK
-303 KLRLCKINDLIDD
+303 KLRLCKINYLIDD

-324 LDILQIASIYYLK
+324 LDILQIASVYYLR
-337 LNKTGEASKHLR
+337 LNKTEEATKHLR
-349 KLVIENYNTKTNSQL
+349 KLIIENYNTKTNSQL

-369 LQETIFDSKKFITNT
+369 LQEAVFDNKKFIPNT
-384 LKYKELVQFTDRT
+384 LKYKELIQFTDRMN
-397 SLIPWVDSEKELTKD
+397 LIPWVDSEKELTKE

-418 ELFLYKQKKQL
+418 ELFLNNQKDQL
-429 YSYFEAIVNTIFHK
+429 YSYLEAIVNTIFHK

-458 VDVDDAF
+458 DESDAF
-465 FEDTIDARKERD
+465 FEDTIYAEKERTKV
-477 EEYKKLYSREDEWKR
+477 YKKLYYKEDEWKR
-492 FISELSGNT
+492 FTADLSEHT
-501 IRISLDEHINR
+501 IIISLNKHINK
-512 LLRKLNKLTQV
+512 LLRSLDKLAQV
-523 AFNLDLESKIDPMS
+523 AFNLNIDPETDLKS
-537 IKKAFTGKNILDI
+537 IKEVLTSNHSSYKGLLIDETKSSITDDSIIQQIKYLENKIEKNEFEFKDYQRLSSLTLTTIMEKFI
-550 ELKKE
+550 EDFVMNFWTKVIAPQNAYKE
-555 IESIGEI
+555 LANIES
-562 RKQERGKSLSTY
+562 
-574 QDLLPNENDL
+574 
-584 NKSSYT
+584 
-590 EESIIHQITYLE
+590 
-602 DKIKKY
+602 
-608 EFDLKDYEE
+608 
-617 LSNISLTKIMKHLKK
+617 
-632 EIKSIGEIRKQER
+632 
-645 GKSLSTYQ
+645 
-653 DLLPNEND
+653 
-661 LNKSSY
+661 
-667 TEESIIHQITYLEDK
+667 
-682 IKKYEFDLKDY
+682 
-693 EELSNISLT
+693 
-702 KIMKHFVDNFVD
+702 NFTD
-714 KFKINVI
+714 FCNVE
-721 GLKNKYSDLI
+721 G
-731 NIEDNFINFCK
+731 
-742 SENLP
+742 LP
-747 SLEYLC
+747 SLEQLC

-770 LFSCFEDGKNIEEQI
+770 LFSCFEDGKKIEEQI
-785 RIENNLKAL
+785 RIENNLIEL
-794 FKSYEEKET
+794 FKSYEEKGI
-803 LFEKNKDG
+803 LFKENKDG
-811 LTFTTDE
+811 LTFTTDTV
-818 CFINNHLNTI
+818 FINNHLNTI
-828 PNNDATTIRNKGRV
+828 PNNDATTIKNKGRV

-857 DVFFMKKGFYFR
+857 DIFFMKKGFYFR

-906 SQINLEVL
+906 SQINLEAF
-914 YQLIAESR
+914 YNLIKNTNNQ